1 MNKRK
6 IAALIASV
14 VIINFSAPSI
24 EVLADEVSKKVTAI
38 VESKSTKA
46 TISKFELLNNSN
58 IGSYDKVFKMDNS
71 NIESITN
78 NGGNYVNSTLD
89 KSLDGNFNTH
99 WETGKQNNSE
109 FTNEVVFK
117 LKEETTLNR
126 IVYAARQSSAKGK
139 GFAKELEIYG
149 SLTDDGDDFRLVCSG
164 EYAGSTGDTVGIKF
178 HNTQFKRIK
187 FKFTKANENWA
198 SASEFMFYKE
208 DKISD
213 KMKNLFTDAT
223 MSKVSAEFNSI
234 EKINALDEEAKS
246 HPLYS
251 NFKEDIEN
259 AKLIVENKNVNYI
272 DAKVSKFKDM
282 NSEEL
287 PKYDAIY
294 KVPESKIK
302 SITTNGGQYASEAIT
317 KAMDGDINTK
327 WHSGK
332 QNSEGFTN
340 EVIIE
345 LNELTKLN
353 RVVYTAPRR
362 SKRGFAEQFD
372 IYASRTTKG
381 DTFELVSSGS
391 SQVTQDSI
399 EIRFNPTEFRRVKFV
414 FKKGYEDWACAAE
427 FGLYTQD
434 KVAEKM
440 DRLFTDSTMGT
451 VSEEFNT
458 IEKIKVL
465 EEEAKNHPFYEDYK
479 EDIENA
485 ITILNSSEIVYTDA
499 KIKSFN
505 VDTETLKKYENMF
518 KVPFDKINKISNNG
532 GRYSDLVIENAIDG
546 DVNTRWHS
554 GKQNTDTFKNEVII
568 ELKEIMKLNRIL
580 FKASIGTYR
589 GFPEKFEIYAS
600 NTSKGDNFKLVSKGA
615 TSPTQ
620 DTLEFKFNEAEFKR
634 IKFVYAKGYE
644 DWATAS
650 EISLYKED
658 KLNDKVESL
667 FKDTLMTKVSDE
679 YNTIEKLDGLAE
691 EVKGHPLE
699 NELMTIINLAKK
711 VVNEPGKAESSVWEL
726 ESRGNSI
733 KESQKRK
740 IWNFQDWQPTG
751 YAAKSGEVISVYVDV
766 EDGKPTPQLVFK
778 QMDSQH
784 NGNVVIKLNKGRNVI
799 TVPEL
804 PTGELRPGTPKSGVF
819 YTSNPYTP
827 EEQGR
832 KPKIRIEGAIRYPH
846 YIKGV
851 HTDEEV
857 MKDLENYV
865 ELLKEDPSLP
875 DVFDVFSDKTLV
887 NVKATYALDWFKKN
901 NKLPSET
908 ADKSDEVIKETMKFW
923 GFDGSSEVNS
933 DFNFRYIT
941 MVKWLDNGG
950 FMNAGNGITGFNKAE
965 QGAVLDVNT
974 GWGLMH
980 EMGHNFDTNN
990 RSIGEVTNNILPLHF
1005 ERIKGET
1012 SRITKQNLWE
1022 KNILPKVALEDY
1034 SNNEYYPESDTTL
1047 LSHIAPLWQLQLY
1060 DETFWPKFE
1069 QEFRSKNIGGGNWD
1083 NKHNAWVKVAS
1094 DVLKLD
1100 LSEHF
1105 ARHGMDVWEE
1115 TKEYTSKYPKPSKK
1129 LWYAN
1134 DRMYLNKGG
1143 VFTDD
1148 VKYEANAKIVNNN
1161 EVVLNFSI
1169 DKENKN
1175 NVIGYE
1181 IFRDGETIG
1190 FTSTNSFTDRKA
1202 TLDKNHNYTVIAYD
1216 NELNAS
1222 KPYDLNLHAPT
1233 INVESNVILA
1243 LNESFNPLDYVKA
1256 YNYEGNDISNKIKIV
1271 KNDVNTSKKGSY
1283 DVTYEVTDEGDT
1295 KTKKL
1300 KVQVVSEYDYLS
1312 DFEWN
1317 FAETQWGTPR
1327 RNTNIKGRV
1336 NGEVKEF
1343 EKGFGIHANGKII
1356 YSLEGKEY
1364 DRFVAQVGV
1373 DVGIPAQNNS
1383 SITFNI
1389 IGDGKILA
1397 STLVLKHADN
1407 LVGIDVP
1414 VSGVKELVIEV
1425 TDSGNGNTSDHGII
1439 VNPKLT
1445 TNNAKPRITA
1455 KDKIYKT
1462 GDTVDFKEGIS
1473 ARDAEDGDLTSN
1485 IEIISNS
1492 YKEGKTGRFEVVYK
1506 VTDSDNNTVEK
1517 KAYITV
1523 YEDFSVVKSKYGQFD
1538 NLNEYNKQ
1546 FKIPIV
1552 SVTNNGGRYFNSFI
1566 EYAID
1571 NNRNTHWET
1580 GKPNSSSFKNEV
1592 IFNLGETT
1600 EISRMAFAARNGGK
1614 GFAKKFEIYV
1624 STEAEGDD
1632 FILAGKGQYNGNVND
1647 VVEFNI
1653 SKTNARRVK
1662 FKFIEANQDWA
1673 SIGEMAFYRE
1683 DTLADKVNNDLF
1695 TDSTKTE
1702 VSDKYNTL
1710 EKVQALREEVK
1721 NHPAAKLF
1729 EEDLKKAEEII
1740 IAKLPTLSLEK
1751 VSYVKLNSDF
1761 NVMLGVS
1768 ANDQEDG
1775 DITKKVTIDKGD
1787 FTVNKT
1793 GKYTITYKVTD
1804 SDGNEIA
1811 EKRTIIVYSDSRY
1824 ISDLD
1829 WESARTDYGQV
1840 RKDLASTGAKIKLS
1854 VNGEE
1859 KVFDKGIGTHA
1870 NAELVYNLEGEN
1882 YEYFES
1888 YVGVD
1893 RNIEKQNNSSI
1904 IFKVLADG
1912 KEVYNSGLMKWAD
1925 DAKLVRVPLKGVN
1938 ELKLVIDNGGNGNAY
1953 DHGDFADAKFLIT
1966 NAKPNLTIPESAST
1980 KVGQQIDLR
1989 QEYSAIDAED
1999 GDITSKVEVTGKV
2012 NFNKTG
2018 KYKMTYKVI
2027 DSDDNEVIKTR
2038 IISVVDMKDYRYLTD
2053 YDWKSANSGW
2063 KTVNK
2068 DKSVDNNKLTL
2079 TGEEGQAISYDRGI
2093 GTHATSTIV
2102 YDLSDKDYAYFS
2114 SYVGVDR
2121 EMHGSV
2127 GSISFEVYVD
2137 GEKKFDSGIM
2147 NSRDPQKYVEVDIN
2161 GAKELK
2167 LVVKDGGNGNGSD
2180 HATWGDAKLHFANDI
2195 KGNYEELESLVKE
2208 AKNYEKDMYTEE
2220 SFKVLEEALNKAEAM
2235 LEDKISNQ
2243 DEINSMIKELNKAIS
2258 NLENNVDLNEVI
2270 TIKDKYLKDVIK
2282 KELNLSSD
2290 NITIGDMYKLTK
2302 LSASNKWISSLEGL
2316 EHAKNLESLDISY
2329 NEIKD
2334 LSPLKNLKKLTNL
2347 NANLQIITEGMLYVK
2362 DNKIT
2367 LDYKV
2372 LNRNGEKLKPK
2383 EIVIKSN
2390 RSDEAMDLSLDE
2402 LVDEN
2407 GVISFDISNF
2417 DKYLHSI
2424 YLIYEDEKDNFLT
2437 QSLYMFDVR

>member
-38 VESKSTKA
+38 VETKSTKA

-78 NGGNYVNSTLD
+78 NGGNYFDSTLD

-99 WETGKQNNSE
+99 WETGRQNNSE

-164 EYAGSTGDTVGIKF
+164 EYAGSTGDTVEIKF
-178 HNTQFKRIK
+178 DNTRFKRIK

-208 DKISD
+208 DKLSD

-223 MSKVSAEFNSI
+223 MSKVSAEFNSL
-234 EKINALDEEAKS
+234 EKLNALDEEVKG

-251 NFKEDIEN
+251 DFKEYIEN
-259 AKLIVENKNVNYI
+259 AKLIVENKKVNYT
-272 DAKVSKFKDM
+272 DANVSKFKDM
-282 NSEEL
+282 NSEVL

-294 KVPESKIK
+294 KVPKSNVK
-302 SITTNGGQYASEAIT
+302 SITTNGGQYANEAIT

-332 QNSEGFTN
+332 QNSTSFTN

-353 RVVYTAPRR
+353 RVVYTAPRG

-391 SQVTQDSI
+391 SQATQDSI

-458 IEKIKVL
+458 IEKIKAL
-465 EEEAKNHPFYEDYK
+465 EEEAKKHPFYEDYK

-485 ITILNSSEIVYTDA
+485 ITILNSSEIIYTDA

-505 VDTETLKKYENMF
+505 VDAETLKKYENLF
-518 KVPFDKINKISNNG
+518 KVPSDKINKISNNG
-532 GRYSDLVIENAIDG
+532 GRYSNLVIENAIDG
-546 DVNTRWHS
+546 DINTRWHS

-568 ELKEIMKLNRIL
+568 ELKEIIKLNRII
-580 FKASIGTYR
+580 FKASLGTNR
-589 GFPEKFEIYAS
+589 GFPEKFEIYVS

-620 DTLEFKFNEAEFKR
+620 DTLEFKFNPTEFKR

-679 YNTIEKLDGLAE
+679 YNTIEKLDGLAK

-711 VVNEPGKAESSVWEL
+711 IVNEPGKAESSVWEL

-740 IWNFQDWQPTG
+740 VWNFQDWQPTG
-751 YAAKSGEVISVYVDV
+751 YAAKSGEVINVYVDV
-766 EDGKPTPQLVFK
+766 EYGKPTPQLVFK

-784 NGNVVIKLNKGRNVI
+784 NGQVVINLNKGRNVI

-804 PTGELRPGTPKSGVF
+804 PTEQLRPGTAKAGVF

-832 KPKIRIEGAIRYPH
+832 KPKIRIEGARTYPH

-851 HTDEEV
+851 NTDEEV
-857 MKDLENYV
+857 MKELENYV
-865 ELLKEDPSLP
+865 ELLNEDPSLP

-908 ADKSDEVIKETMKFW
+908 ANKSDEVIKETMKFW

-990 RSIGEVTNNILPLHF
+990 RSIVEVTNNILPLHF
-1005 ERIKGET
+1005 ERMAGVPSK
-1012 SRITKQNLWE
+1012 ITKQNLWE

-1034 SNNEYYPESDTTL
+1034 SNNEYYPENDTSL

-1069 QEFRSKNIGGGNWD
+1069 QEFRSKNIGGGSWE

-1148 VKYEANAKIVNNN
+1148 VKYEVNAKIVNNN

-1169 DKENKN
+1169 DEENKN

-1181 IFRDGETIG
+1181 IFRDGEAIG
-1190 FTSTNSFTDRKA
+1190 FTSTKSFTDRKA
-1202 TLDKNHNYTVIAYD
+1202 TLGKNHNYTVVAYD

-1222 KPYDLNLHAPT
+1222 KPYDLNLYTPT
-1233 INVESNVILA
+1233 INVEPNVILA

-1283 DVTYEVTDEGDT
+1283 DVTYQVTDKGDT

-1317 FAETQWGTPR
+1317 SAETQWGTPR

-1336 NGEVKEF
+1336 NGVVKEF
-1343 EKGFGIHANGKII
+1343 EKGFGIHANGKIV

-1373 DVGIPAQNNS
+1373 DATIAAQNNS
-1383 SITFNI
+1383 SIIFNI

-1397 STLVLKHADN
+1397 STSVLKHADN

-1425 TDSGNGNTSDHGII
+1425 TDSGNGNTSDHAVIA
-1439 VNPKLT
+1439 NPKLT

-1455 KDKIYKT
+1455 NDKVYKI
-1462 GDTVDFKEGIS
+1462 GETVNFKEGVS
-1473 ARDAEDGDLTSN
+1473 ARDAEDGDL
-1485 IEIISNS
+1485 
-1492 YKEGKTGRFEVVYK
+1492 
-1506 VTDSDNNTVEK
+1506 
-1517 KAYITV
+1517 
-1523 YEDFSVVKSKYGQFD
+1523 
-1538 NLNEYNKQ
+1538 
-1546 FKIPIV
+1546 
-1552 SVTNNGGRYFNSFI
+1552 
-1566 EYAID
+1566 
-1571 NNRNTHWET
+1571 
-1580 GKPNSSSFKNEV
+1580 
-1592 IFNLGETT
+1592 
-1600 EISRMAFAARNGGK
+1600 
-1614 GFAKKFEIYV
+1614 
-1624 STEAEGDD
+1624 
-1632 FILAGKGQYNGNVND
+1632 
-1647 VVEFNI
+1647 
-1653 SKTNARRVK
+1653 
-1662 FKFIEANQDWA
+1662 
-1673 SIGEMAFYRE
+1673 
-1683 DTLADKVNNDLF
+1683 
-1695 TDSTKTE
+1695 
-1702 VSDKYNTL
+1702 
-1710 EKVQALREEVK
+1710 
-1721 NHPAAKLF
+1721 
-1729 EEDLKKAEEII
+1729 
-1740 IAKLPTLSLEK
+1740 
-1751 VSYVKLNSDF
+1751 
-1761 NVMLGVS
+1761 
-1768 ANDQEDG
+1768 
-1775 DITKKVTIDKGD
+1775 
-1787 FTVNKT
+1787 
-1793 GKYTITYKVTD
+1793 
-1804 SDGNEIA
+1804 
-1811 EKRTIIVYSDSRY
+1811 
-1824 ISDLD
+1824 
-1829 WESARTDYGQV
+1829 
-1840 RKDLASTGAKIKLS
+1840 
-1854 VNGEE
+1854 
-1859 KVFDKGIGTHA
+1859 
-1870 NAELVYNLEGEN
+1870 
-1882 YEYFES
+1882 
-1888 YVGVD
+1888 
-1893 RNIEKQNNSSI
+1893 
-1904 IFKVLADG
+1904 
-1912 KEVYNSGLMKWAD
+1912 
-1925 DAKLVRVPLKGVN
+1925 
-1938 ELKLVIDNGGNGNAY
+1938 
-1953 DHGDFADAKFLIT
+1953 
-1966 NAKPNLTIPESAST
+1966 
-1980 KVGQQIDLR
+1980 
-1989 QEYSAIDAED
+1989 
-1999 GDITSKVEVTGKV
+1999 TSKVEVTGKV

-2018 KYKMTYKVI
+2018 KYPITYKVT
-2027 DSDDNEVIKTR
+2027 DSDGNEVIKTR

-2063 KTVNK
+2063 GNVNK

-2079 TGEEGQAISYDRGI
+2079 TDEEGQAISYDRGI

-2121 EMHGSV
+2121 EMYGSV

-2195 KGNYEELESLVKE
+2195 KGNYDELESLVKE
-2208 AKNYEKDMYTEE
+2208 AKNYEEDMYTEE

-2243 DEINSMIKELNKAIS
+2243 DEINSIIKELNKAIS
-2258 NLENNVDLNEVI
+2258 NLENSVDLNEVI
-2270 TIKDKYLKDVIK
+2270 TIKDKSLKDIIK

-2290 NITIGDMYKLTK
+2290 TITIGDMYKLTK
-2302 LSASNKWISSLEGL
+2302 LSCSNKWISSLEGL
-2316 EHAKNLESLDISY
+2316 EYAKNLESLDISY
-2329 NEIKD
+2329 NEVKD
-2334 LSPLKNLKKLTNL
+2334 LSPIKNLKKLTNL
-2347 NANLQIITEGMLYVK
+2347 NAKPQIITEGMLYAK

-2372 LNRNGEKLKPK
+2372 LNRSGEKLKPK
-2383 EIVIKSN
+2383 QIVIRSN
-2390 RSDEAMDLSLDE
+2390 RSDEAMDLSLDQ
-2402 LVDEN
+2402 LVDKN
-2407 GVISFDISNF
+2407 GIISFDISNF

-2424 YLIYEDEKDNFLT
+2424 YLVYEDEKDDFLT

>member
-38 VESKSTKA
+38 VETKSTKA

-78 NGGNYVNSTLD
+78 NGGNYFDSTLD

-99 WETGKQNNSE
+99 WETGRQNNSE

-164 EYAGSTGDTVGIKF
+164 EYAGSTGDTVEIKF
-178 HNTQFKRIK
+178 DNTRFKRIK

-208 DKISD
+208 DKLSD

-223 MSKVSAEFNSI
+223 MSKVSAEFNSL
-234 EKINALDEEAKS
+234 EKLNALDEEVKG

-251 NFKEDIEN
+251 DFKEYIEN
-259 AKLIVENKNVNYI
+259 AKLIVENKKVNYT
-272 DAKVSKFKDM
+272 DANVSKFKDM
-282 NSEEL
+282 NSEVL

-294 KVPESKIK
+294 KVPKSNVK
-302 SITTNGGQYASEAIT
+302 SITTNGGQYANEAIT

-332 QNSEGFTN
+332 QNSTSFTN

-353 RVVYTAPRR
+353 RVVYTAPRG

-391 SQVTQDSI
+391 SQATQDSI

-458 IEKIKVL
+458 IEKIKAL
-465 EEEAKNHPFYEDYK
+465 EEEAKKHPFYEDYK

-485 ITILNSSEIVYTDA
+485 ITILNSSEIIYTDA

-505 VDTETLKKYENMF
+505 VDAETLKKYENLF
-518 KVPFDKINKISNNG
+518 KVPSDKINKISNNG
-532 GRYSDLVIENAIDG
+532 GRYSNLVIENAIDG
-546 DVNTRWHS
+546 DINTRWHS

-568 ELKEIMKLNRIL
+568 ELKEIIKLNRII
-580 FKASIGTYR
+580 FKASLGTNR

-620 DTLEFKFNEAEFKR
+620 DTLEFKFNPTEFKR

-679 YNTIEKLDGLAE
+679 YNTIEKLDGLAK

-711 VVNEPGKAESSVWEL
+711 IVNEPGKAESSVWEL

-740 IWNFQDWQPTG
+740 VWNFQDWQPTG
-751 YAAKSGEVISVYVDV
+751 YAAKSGEVINVYVDV

-784 NGNVVIKLNKGRNVI
+784 NGQVVINLNKGRNVI

-804 PTGELRPGTPKSGVF
+804 PTEQLRPGTAKAGVF

-832 KPKIRIEGAIRYPH
+832 KPKIRIEGARTYPH

-851 HTDEEV
+851 NTDEEV
-857 MKDLENYV
+857 MKDLEKYV
-865 ELLKEDPSLP
+865 ELLNEDPSLP

-887 NVKATYALDWFKKN
+887 NVKATYALDWFKNN

-908 ADKSDEVIKETMKFW
+908 ANKSDEVIKETMKFW

-990 RSIGEVTNNILPLHF
+990 RSIVEVTNNILPLHF
-1005 ERIKGET
+1005 ERMAGVPSK
-1012 SRITKQNLWE
+1012 ITKQNLWE

-1034 SNNEYYPESDTTL
+1034 SNNEYYPENDTSL

-1069 QEFRSKNIGGGNWD
+1069 QEFRSKNIGGGSWE

-1148 VKYEANAKIVNNN
+1148 VKYEVNAKIVNNN

-1169 DKENKN
+1169 DEENKN

-1181 IFRDGETIG
+1181 IFRDGEAIG

-1202 TLDKNHNYTVIAYD
+1202 TLGKNHNYTVVAYD
-1216 NELNAS
+1216 NKLNAS
-1222 KPYDLNLHAPT
+1222 KPYDLNLYTPT
-1233 INVESNVILA
+1233 INVEPNVILA

-1256 YNYEGNDISNKIKIV
+1256 YNYEGTDISNKIKIV

-1283 DVTYEVTDEGDT
+1283 DVTYQVTDKGDT

-1317 FAETQWGTPR
+1317 SAETQWGTPR

-1336 NGEVKEF
+1336 NGVVKEF
-1343 EKGFGIHANGKII
+1343 EKGFGIHANGKIV

-1373 DVGIPAQNNS
+1373 DATIAAQNNS
-1383 SITFNI
+1383 SIIFNI

-1397 STLVLKHADN
+1397 STSVLKHADN

-1425 TDSGNGNTSDHGII
+1425 TDSGNGNTSDHAVIA
-1439 VNPKLT
+1439 NPKLT

-1455 KDKIYKT
+1455 NDKVYKI
-1462 GDTVDFKEGIS
+1462 GETVNFKEGVS
-1473 ARDAEDGDLTSN
+1473 ARDAEDGDL
-1485 IEIISNS
+1485 
-1492 YKEGKTGRFEVVYK
+1492 
-1506 VTDSDNNTVEK
+1506 
-1517 KAYITV
+1517 
-1523 YEDFSVVKSKYGQFD
+1523 
-1538 NLNEYNKQ
+1538 
-1546 FKIPIV
+1546 
-1552 SVTNNGGRYFNSFI
+1552 
-1566 EYAID
+1566 
-1571 NNRNTHWET
+1571 
-1580 GKPNSSSFKNEV
+1580 
-1592 IFNLGETT
+1592 
-1600 EISRMAFAARNGGK
+1600 
-1614 GFAKKFEIYV
+1614 
-1624 STEAEGDD
+1624 
-1632 FILAGKGQYNGNVND
+1632 
-1647 VVEFNI
+1647 
-1653 SKTNARRVK
+1653 
-1662 FKFIEANQDWA
+1662 
-1673 SIGEMAFYRE
+1673 
-1683 DTLADKVNNDLF
+1683 
-1695 TDSTKTE
+1695 
-1702 VSDKYNTL
+1702 
-1710 EKVQALREEVK
+1710 
-1721 NHPAAKLF
+1721 
-1729 EEDLKKAEEII
+1729 
-1740 IAKLPTLSLEK
+1740 
-1751 VSYVKLNSDF
+1751 
-1761 NVMLGVS
+1761 
-1768 ANDQEDG
+1768 
-1775 DITKKVTIDKGD
+1775 
-1787 FTVNKT
+1787 
-1793 GKYTITYKVTD
+1793 
-1804 SDGNEIA
+1804 
-1811 EKRTIIVYSDSRY
+1811 
-1824 ISDLD
+1824 
-1829 WESARTDYGQV
+1829 
-1840 RKDLASTGAKIKLS
+1840 
-1854 VNGEE
+1854 
-1859 KVFDKGIGTHA
+1859 
-1870 NAELVYNLEGEN
+1870 
-1882 YEYFES
+1882 
-1888 YVGVD
+1888 
-1893 RNIEKQNNSSI
+1893 
-1904 IFKVLADG
+1904 
-1912 KEVYNSGLMKWAD
+1912 
-1925 DAKLVRVPLKGVN
+1925 
-1938 ELKLVIDNGGNGNAY
+1938 
-1953 DHGDFADAKFLIT
+1953 
-1966 NAKPNLTIPESAST
+1966 
-1980 KVGQQIDLR
+1980 
-1989 QEYSAIDAED
+1989 
-1999 GDITSKVEVTGKV
+1999 TSKVEVTGKV

-2018 KYKMTYKVI
+2018 KYPITYKVT
-2027 DSDDNEVIKTR
+2027 DSDGNEVIKTR
-2038 IISVVDMKDYRYLTD
+2038 IISVVDMRDYRYLTD

-2063 KTVNK
+2063 GNVNK

-2079 TGEEGQAISYDRGI
+2079 TDEEGQAISYDRGI

-2121 EMHGSV
+2121 EMYGSV

-2147 NSRDPQKYVEVDIN
+2147 NSRDPKKYVEVDIN

-2195 KGNYEELESLVKE
+2195 KGNYDELESLVKE

-2243 DEINSMIKELNKAIS
+2243 DEINSIIKELNKAIS
-2258 NLENNVDLNEVI
+2258 NLENSVDLNEVI
-2270 TIKDKYLKDVIK
+2270 TIKDKSLKDIIK

-2290 NITIGDMYKLTK
+2290 TITIGDMYKLTK
-2302 LSASNKWISSLEGL
+2302 LSCSNKWISSLEGL
-2316 EHAKNLESLDISY
+2316 EYAKNLESLDISY
-2329 NEIKD
+2329 NEVKD
-2334 LSPLKNLKKLTNL
+2334 LSPIKNLKKLTNL
-2347 NANLQIITEGMLYVK
+2347 NAKPQIITEGMLYAK

-2372 LNRNGEKLKPK
+2372 LNRSGEKLKPK
-2383 EIVIKSN
+2383 QIVIRSN
-2390 RSDEAMDLSLDE
+2390 RSDEAMDLSLDQ
-2402 LVDEN
+2402 LVDKN
-2407 GVISFDISNF
+2407 GIISFDISNF

-2424 YLIYEDEKDNFLT
+2424 YLVYEDEKDDFLT

>member
-14 VIINFSAPSI
+14 LIINFSAPSV

-38 VESKSTKA
+38 VETKSTKA

-78 NGGNYVNSTLD
+78 NGGNYFDSTLD

-99 WETGKQNNSE
+99 WETGNPNNSE

-117 LKEETTLNR
+117 LKKETTLNR

-164 EYAGSTGDTVGIKF
+164 EYAGSTGDTVEIKF
-178 HNTQFKRIK
+178 DNTKFKRIK

-208 DKISD
+208 DKVSD

-223 MSKVSAEFNSI
+223 MSKVSAEFNSV

-251 NFKEDIEN
+251 DFKEYIEN
-259 AKLIVENKNVNYI
+259 AKLIVENKKINYT
-272 DAKVSKFKDM
+272 DANVSKFKDM
-282 NSEEL
+282 NSEVL

-294 KVPESKIK
+294 KVPASKVK
-302 SITTNGGQYASEAIT
+302 SITTNGGQYASKAIT

-332 QNSEGFTN
+332 QNSTSFTN

-353 RVVYTAPRR
+353 RVVYTAPRG

-391 SQVTQDSI
+391 SKVTQDSI

-440 DRLFTDSTMGT
+440 NRLFTDSTMGT

-458 IEKIKVL
+458 IEKIKAL

-485 ITILNSSEIVYTDA
+485 ITILNSSEIIYTDA

-505 VDTETLKKYENMF
+505 VYTETLKKYESLF
-518 KVPFDKINKISNNG
+518 KVPSDKINKISNNG
-532 GRYSDLVIENAIDG
+532 GRYSNLVIENAIDG
-546 DVNTRWHS
+546 DINTRWHS

-568 ELKEIMKLNRIL
+568 ELKETMKLNRIL
-580 FKASIGTYR
+580 FKASIGTNR

-620 DTLEFKFNEAEFKR
+620 DTLEFKFNPTEFKR

-711 VVNEPGKAESSVWEL
+711 IVNEPGKAEASVWEL

-740 IWNFQDWQPTG
+740 VWNFQDWQPTG
-751 YAAKSGEVISVYVDV
+751 YAAKSGEVINVYVDV

-784 NGNVVIKLNKGRNVI
+784 NGQVVINLNKGRNVI

-804 PTGELRPGTPKSGVF
+804 PTEQLRPGTAKAGVF

-832 KPKIRIEGAIRYPH
+832 KPKIRIEGARTYPH

-857 MKDLENYV
+857 MKNLEKYV
-865 ELLKEDPSLP
+865 ELLNEDPSLP

-908 ADKSDEVIKETMKFW
+908 ANKSDEVIKETMKFW

-1005 ERIKGET
+1005 ERLKGEA
-1012 SRITKQNLWE
+1012 SKITKQNLWE

-1148 VKYEANAKIVNNN
+1148 VKYEANAKIVNDN

-1169 DKENKN
+1169 DEANKN

-1181 IFRDGETIG
+1181 IFRDGEAIG

-1202 TLDKNHNYTVIAYD
+1202 ATGKNHNYTVVAYD

-1283 DVTYEVTDEGDT
+1283 DVTYQVTDEGDT

-1317 FAETQWGTPR
+1317 SAETQWGTPR

-1336 NGEVKEF
+1336 NEEVKEF

-1373 DVGIPAQNNS
+1373 DAGIAAQNNS

-1389 IGDGKILA
+1389 IGDGKTLA
-1397 STLVLKHADN
+1397 STSVLKHADN

-1425 TDSGNGNTSDHGII
+1425 TDSGNGNTSDHAVIA
-1439 VNPKLT
+1439 NPKLT

-1455 KDKIYKT
+1455 NDKVYKI
-1462 GDTVDFKEGIS
+1462 GDTVDFKEGVS
-1473 ARDAEDGDLTSN
+1473 AR
-1485 IEIISNS
+1485 
-1492 YKEGKTGRFEVVYK
+1492 
-1506 VTDSDNNTVEK
+1506 
-1517 KAYITV
+1517 
-1523 YEDFSVVKSKYGQFD
+1523 
-1538 NLNEYNKQ
+1538 
-1546 FKIPIV
+1546 
-1552 SVTNNGGRYFNSFI
+1552 
-1566 EYAID
+1566 
-1571 NNRNTHWET
+1571 
-1580 GKPNSSSFKNEV
+1580 
-1592 IFNLGETT
+1592 
-1600 EISRMAFAARNGGK
+1600 
-1614 GFAKKFEIYV
+1614 
-1624 STEAEGDD
+1624 
-1632 FILAGKGQYNGNVND
+1632 
-1647 VVEFNI
+1647 
-1653 SKTNARRVK
+1653 
-1662 FKFIEANQDWA
+1662 
-1673 SIGEMAFYRE
+1673 
-1683 DTLADKVNNDLF
+1683 
-1695 TDSTKTE
+1695 
-1702 VSDKYNTL
+1702 
-1710 EKVQALREEVK
+1710 
-1721 NHPAAKLF
+1721 
-1729 EEDLKKAEEII
+1729 
-1740 IAKLPTLSLEK
+1740 
-1751 VSYVKLNSDF
+1751 
-1761 NVMLGVS
+1761 
-1768 ANDQEDG
+1768 
-1775 DITKKVTIDKGD
+1775 
-1787 FTVNKT
+1787 
-1793 GKYTITYKVTD
+1793 
-1804 SDGNEIA
+1804 
-1811 EKRTIIVYSDSRY
+1811 
-1824 ISDLD
+1824 
-1829 WESARTDYGQV
+1829 
-1840 RKDLASTGAKIKLS
+1840 
-1854 VNGEE
+1854 
-1859 KVFDKGIGTHA
+1859 
-1870 NAELVYNLEGEN
+1870 
-1882 YEYFES
+1882 
-1888 YVGVD
+1888 
-1893 RNIEKQNNSSI
+1893 
-1904 IFKVLADG
+1904 
-1912 KEVYNSGLMKWAD
+1912 
-1925 DAKLVRVPLKGVN
+1925 
-1938 ELKLVIDNGGNGNAY
+1938 
-1953 DHGDFADAKFLIT
+1953 
-1966 NAKPNLTIPESAST
+1966 
-1980 KVGQQIDLR
+1980 
-1989 QEYSAIDAED
+1989 DAED

-2018 KYKMTYKVI
+2018 KYKITYKVI
-2027 DSDDNEVIKTR
+2027 DSDGNEVIKTR
-2038 IISVVDMKDYRYLTD
+2038 IISVVDMKDYRYLTE

-2079 TGEEGQAISYDRGI
+2079 TDEEGQAISYDRGI
-2093 GTHATSTIV
+2093 GTHATSTII
-2102 YDLSDKDYAYFS
+2102 YDLSDKDYEYFS

-2121 EMHGSV
+2121 EMYGSV

-2208 AKNYEKDMYTEE
+2208 AKNYEKDKYTEE
-2220 SFKVLEEALNKAEAM
+2220 SFKVLEEALNKAEVM

-2302 LSASNKWISSLEGL
+2302 LSCSNKWISSLEGL
-2316 EHAKNLESLDISY
+2316 EYAKNLESLDISY

-2347 NANLQIITEGMLYVK
+2347 NANLQIITEGMLYAK

-2383 EIVIKSN
+2383 QIVIKSN
-2390 RSDEAMDLSLDE
+2390 RSDEAMDLSLDQ

-2424 YLIYEDEKDNFLT
+2424 YLVYEDEKDNFLT
-2437 QSLYMFDVR
+2437 QSLYMFDAR

>member
-38 VESKSTKA
+38 VETKSTKA

-78 NGGNYVNSTLD
+78 NGGNYFDSTLD

-99 WETGKQNNSE
+99 WETGRQNNSE

-164 EYAGSTGDTVGIKF
+164 EYAGSTGDTVEIKF
-178 HNTQFKRIK
+178 DNTRFKRIK

-208 DKISD
+208 DKLSD

-223 MSKVSAEFNSI
+223 MSKVSAEFNSL
-234 EKINALDEEAKS
+234 EKLNALDEEVKG

-251 NFKEDIEN
+251 DFKEYIEN
-259 AKLIVENKNVNYI
+259 AKLIVENKKVNYT
-272 DAKVSKFKDM
+272 DANVSKFKDM
-282 NSEEL
+282 NSEVL

-294 KVPESKIK
+294 KVPKSNVK
-302 SITTNGGQYASEAIT
+302 SITTNGGQYANEAIT

-332 QNSEGFTN
+332 QNSTSFTN

-353 RVVYTAPRR
+353 RVVYTAPRG

-391 SQVTQDSI
+391 SQATQDSI

-458 IEKIKVL
+458 IEKIKAL
-465 EEEAKNHPFYEDYK
+465 EEEAKKHPFYEDYK

-485 ITILNSSEIVYTDA
+485 ITILNSSEIIYTDA

-505 VDTETLKKYENMF
+505 VDAETLKKYENLF
-518 KVPFDKINKISNNG
+518 KVPSDKINKISNNG
-532 GRYSDLVIENAIDG
+532 GRYSNLVIENAIDG
-546 DVNTRWHS
+546 DINTRWHS

-568 ELKEIMKLNRIL
+568 ELKEIIKLNRII
-580 FKASIGTYR
+580 FKASLGTNR

-620 DTLEFKFNEAEFKR
+620 DTLEFKFNPTEFKR

-679 YNTIEKLDGLAE
+679 YNTIEKLDGLAK

-711 VVNEPGKAESSVWEL
+711 IVNEPGKAESSVWEL

-740 IWNFQDWQPTG
+740 VWNFQDWQPTG
-751 YAAKSGEVISVYVDV
+751 YAAKSGEVINVYVDV

-784 NGNVVIKLNKGRNVI
+784 NGQVVINLNKGRNVI

-804 PTGELRPGTPKSGVF
+804 PTEQLRPGTAKAGVF

-832 KPKIRIEGAIRYPH
+832 KPKIRIEGARSYPH

-851 HTDEEV
+851 NTDEEV
-857 MKDLENYV
+857 MKDLEKYV
-865 ELLKEDPSLP
+865 ELLNEDPSLP

-908 ADKSDEVIKETMKFW
+908 ANKSDEVIKETMKFW

-990 RSIGEVTNNILPLHF
+990 RSIVEVTNNILPLHF
-1005 ERIKGET
+1005 ERMAGVPSK
-1012 SRITKQNLWE
+1012 ITKQNLWE

-1034 SNNEYYPESDTTL
+1034 SNNEYYPENDTSL

-1069 QEFRSKNIGGGNWD
+1069 QEFRSKNIGGGSWE

-1148 VKYEANAKIVNNN
+1148 VKYEVNAKIVNNN

-1169 DKENKN
+1169 DEENKN

-1181 IFRDGETIG
+1181 IFRDGEAIG

-1202 TLDKNHNYTVIAYD
+1202 TLGKNHNYTVVAYD
-1216 NELNAS
+1216 NKLNAS
-1222 KPYDLNLHAPT
+1222 KPYDLNLYTPT
-1233 INVESNVILA
+1233 INVEPNVILA

-1256 YNYEGNDISNKIKIV
+1256 YNYEGTDISNKIKIV

-1283 DVTYEVTDEGDT
+1283 DVTYQVTDKGE
-1295 KTKKL
+1295 L

-1317 FAETQWGTPR
+1317 SAETQWGTPR

-1336 NGEVKEF
+1336 NGVVKEF
-1343 EKGFGIHANGKII
+1343 EKGFGIHANGKIV

-1373 DVGIPAQNNS
+1373 DATIAAQNNS
-1383 SITFNI
+1383 SIIFNI

-1397 STLVLKHADN
+1397 STSVLKHADN

-1425 TDSGNGNTSDHGII
+1425 TDSGNGNTSDHAVIA
-1439 VNPKLT
+1439 NPKLT

-1455 KDKIYKT
+1455 NDKVYKI
-1462 GDTVDFKEGIS
+1462 GETVNFKEGVS
-1473 ARDAEDGDLTSN
+1473 ARDAEDGDL
-1485 IEIISNS
+1485 
-1492 YKEGKTGRFEVVYK
+1492 
-1506 VTDSDNNTVEK
+1506 
-1517 KAYITV
+1517 
-1523 YEDFSVVKSKYGQFD
+1523 
-1538 NLNEYNKQ
+1538 
-1546 FKIPIV
+1546 
-1552 SVTNNGGRYFNSFI
+1552 
-1566 EYAID
+1566 
-1571 NNRNTHWET
+1571 
-1580 GKPNSSSFKNEV
+1580 
-1592 IFNLGETT
+1592 
-1600 EISRMAFAARNGGK
+1600 
-1614 GFAKKFEIYV
+1614 
-1624 STEAEGDD
+1624 
-1632 FILAGKGQYNGNVND
+1632 
-1647 VVEFNI
+1647 
-1653 SKTNARRVK
+1653 
-1662 FKFIEANQDWA
+1662 
-1673 SIGEMAFYRE
+1673 
-1683 DTLADKVNNDLF
+1683 
-1695 TDSTKTE
+1695 
-1702 VSDKYNTL
+1702 
-1710 EKVQALREEVK
+1710 
-1721 NHPAAKLF
+1721 
-1729 EEDLKKAEEII
+1729 
-1740 IAKLPTLSLEK
+1740 
-1751 VSYVKLNSDF
+1751 
-1761 NVMLGVS
+1761 
-1768 ANDQEDG
+1768 
-1775 DITKKVTIDKGD
+1775 
-1787 FTVNKT
+1787 
-1793 GKYTITYKVTD
+1793 
-1804 SDGNEIA
+1804 
-1811 EKRTIIVYSDSRY
+1811 
-1824 ISDLD
+1824 
-1829 WESARTDYGQV
+1829 
-1840 RKDLASTGAKIKLS
+1840 
-1854 VNGEE
+1854 
-1859 KVFDKGIGTHA
+1859 
-1870 NAELVYNLEGEN
+1870 
-1882 YEYFES
+1882 
-1888 YVGVD
+1888 
-1893 RNIEKQNNSSI
+1893 
-1904 IFKVLADG
+1904 
-1912 KEVYNSGLMKWAD
+1912 
-1925 DAKLVRVPLKGVN
+1925 
-1938 ELKLVIDNGGNGNAY
+1938 
-1953 DHGDFADAKFLIT
+1953 
-1966 NAKPNLTIPESAST
+1966 
-1980 KVGQQIDLR
+1980 
-1989 QEYSAIDAED
+1989 
-1999 GDITSKVEVTGKV
+1999 TSKVEVTGKV

-2018 KYKMTYKVI
+2018 KYPITYKVT
-2027 DSDDNEVIKTR
+2027 DSDGNEVIKTR
-2038 IISVVDMKDYRYLTD
+2038 IISVVDMRDYRYLTD

-2063 KTVNK
+2063 GNVNK

-2079 TGEEGQAISYDRGI
+2079 TDEEGQAISYDRGI

-2121 EMHGSV
+2121 EMYGSV

-2147 NSRDPQKYVEVDIN
+2147 NSRDPKKYVEVDIN

-2195 KGNYEELESLVKE
+2195 KGNYDELESLVKE

-2243 DEINSMIKELNKAIS
+2243 DEINSIIKELNKAIS
-2258 NLENNVDLNEVI
+2258 NLENSVDLNEVI
-2270 TIKDKYLKDVIK
+2270 TIKDKSLKDIIK

-2290 NITIGDMYKLTK
+2290 TITIGDMYKLTK
-2302 LSASNKWISSLEGL
+2302 LSCSNKWISSLEGL
-2316 EHAKNLESLDISY
+2316 EYAKNLESLDISY
-2329 NEIKD
+2329 NEVKD
-2334 LSPLKNLKKLTNL
+2334 LSPIKNLKKLTNL
-2347 NANLQIITEGMLYVK
+2347 NAKPQIITEGMLYAK

-2372 LNRNGEKLKPK
+2372 LNRSGEKLKPK
-2383 EIVIKSN
+2383 QIVIRSN
-2390 RSDEAMDLSLDE
+2390 RSDEAMDLSLDQ
-2402 LVDEN
+2402 LVDKN
-2407 GVISFDISNF
+2407 GIISFDISNF

-2424 YLIYEDEKDNFLT
+2424 YLVYEDEKDDFLT

>member
-38 VESKSTKA
+38 VETKSTKA

-71 NIESITN
+71 NIESIAN
-78 NGGNYVNSTLD
+78 NGGNYFDSTLD
-89 KSLDGNFNTH
+89 KSLDGSFNTH
-99 WETGKQNNSE
+99 WETGNPNNSE

-117 LKEETTLNR
+117 LKEEATLNR

-164 EYAGSTGDTVGIKF
+164 EYAGSTGDTVEIKF
-178 HNTQFKRIK
+178 DNTRFKRIK

-208 DKISD
+208 DKLSD

-223 MSKVSAEFNSI
+223 MSKVSAEFNSL
-234 EKINALDEEAKS
+234 EKLNALDEEVKG

-251 NFKEDIEN
+251 DFKEYIEN
-259 AKLIVENKNVNYI
+259 AKLIVENKKVNYT
-272 DAKVSKFKDM
+272 DANVSKFKDM
-282 NSEEL
+282 NSEVL

-294 KVPESKIK
+294 KVPKSNVK
-302 SITTNGGQYASEAIT
+302 SITTNGGQYANEAIT

-332 QNSEGFTN
+332 QNSTSFTN

-353 RVVYTAPRR
+353 RVVYTAPRG

-458 IEKIKVL
+458 IEKIKAL

-485 ITILNSSEIVYTDA
+485 ITILNSSEIIYTDA

-505 VDTETLKKYENMF
+505 VDTETLKKYENLF
-518 KVPFDKINKISNNG
+518 KVPSDKINKISNNG
-532 GRYSDLVIENAIDG
+532 GRYSNLVIENAIDG
-546 DVNTRWHS
+546 DINTRWHS

-568 ELKEIMKLNRIL
+568 ELKEIIKLNRII
-580 FKASIGTYR
+580 FKASLGTNR

-615 TSPTQ
+615 TSATQ
-620 DTLEFKFNEAEFKR
+620 DTLEFKFNPTEFKR
-634 IKFVYAKGYE
+634 VKFVYAKGYE

-679 YNTIEKLDGLAE
+679 YNTIEKLDDLAK

-699 NELMTIINLAKK
+699 SELMTIINLAKK
-711 VVNEPGKAESSVWEL
+711 IVNEPGKAESSVWEL

-733 KESQKRK
+733 KGSQKRK
-740 IWNFQDWQPTG
+740 VWNFQDWQPTG
-751 YAAKSGEVISVYVDV
+751 YAAKSGEVINVYVDV

-784 NGNVVIKLNKGRNVI
+784 NGQVVINLNKGRNVI

-804 PTGELRPGTPKSGVF
+804 PTEQLRPGTAKAGVF

-832 KPKIRIEGAIRYPH
+832 KPKIRIEGARTYPH

-851 HTDEEV
+851 NTDEEV
-857 MKDLENYV
+857 MKDLEKYV
-865 ELLKEDPSLP
+865 ELLNEDPSLP

-908 ADKSDEVIKETMKFW
+908 ANKSDEVIKETMKFW

-965 QGAVLDVNT
+965 QGGALDVNT
-974 GWGLMH
+974 GWGFMH

-1005 ERIKGET
+1005 ERLKGEA
-1012 SRITKQNLWE
+1012 SKITKQNLWE

-1034 SNNEYYPESDTTL
+1034 SNNEYYPENDTSL

-1069 QEFRSKNIGGGNWD
+1069 QEFRRKNIGGGSWE

-1143 VFTDD
+1143 VFTDY
-1148 VKYEANAKIVNNN
+1148 VKYEANAKIVNDN
-1161 EVVLNFSI
+1161 EVVLDFSI
-1169 DKENKN
+1169 DESNKN

-1181 IFRDGETIG
+1181 IFRDGEAIG

-1202 TLDKNHNYTVIAYD
+1202 TLGKNHNYTVIAYD
-1216 NELNAS
+1216 NKLNAS

-1233 INVESNVILA
+1233 INVEPNVILA

-1283 DVTYEVTDEGDT
+1283 DVTYQVTDKGDT

-1300 KVQVVSEYDYLS
+1300 EVQVVSEYDYLS

-1317 FAETQWGTPR
+1317 SAETQWGTPR

-1336 NGEVKEF
+1336 NGVVKEF
-1343 EKGFGIHANGKII
+1343 EKGFGIHANGKIV

-1364 DRFVAQVGV
+1364 DRFVVQVGV
-1373 DVGIPAQNNS
+1373 DATIAAQNNS

-1389 IGDGKILA
+1389 IGDGKTLA
-1397 STLVLKHADN
+1397 STSVLKHADN

-1425 TDSGNGNTSDHGII
+1425 TDSGNGNTSDHAVIA
-1439 VNPKLT
+1439 NAKLT

-1455 KDKIYKT
+1455 NDKVYKI
-1462 GDTVDFKEGIS
+1462 GDTVDFKEGVS
-1473 ARDAEDGDLTSN
+1473 AKDAEDGDL
-1485 IEIISNS
+1485 
-1492 YKEGKTGRFEVVYK
+1492 
-1506 VTDSDNNTVEK
+1506 
-1517 KAYITV
+1517 
-1523 YEDFSVVKSKYGQFD
+1523 
-1538 NLNEYNKQ
+1538 
-1546 FKIPIV
+1546 
-1552 SVTNNGGRYFNSFI
+1552 
-1566 EYAID
+1566 
-1571 NNRNTHWET
+1571 
-1580 GKPNSSSFKNEV
+1580 
-1592 IFNLGETT
+1592 
-1600 EISRMAFAARNGGK
+1600 
-1614 GFAKKFEIYV
+1614 
-1624 STEAEGDD
+1624 
-1632 FILAGKGQYNGNVND
+1632 
-1647 VVEFNI
+1647 
-1653 SKTNARRVK
+1653 
-1662 FKFIEANQDWA
+1662 
-1673 SIGEMAFYRE
+1673 
-1683 DTLADKVNNDLF
+1683 
-1695 TDSTKTE
+1695 
-1702 VSDKYNTL
+1702 
-1710 EKVQALREEVK
+1710 
-1721 NHPAAKLF
+1721 
-1729 EEDLKKAEEII
+1729 
-1740 IAKLPTLSLEK
+1740 
-1751 VSYVKLNSDF
+1751 
-1761 NVMLGVS
+1761 
-1768 ANDQEDG
+1768 
-1775 DITKKVTIDKGD
+1775 
-1787 FTVNKT
+1787 
-1793 GKYTITYKVTD
+1793 
-1804 SDGNEIA
+1804 
-1811 EKRTIIVYSDSRY
+1811 
-1824 ISDLD
+1824 
-1829 WESARTDYGQV
+1829 
-1840 RKDLASTGAKIKLS
+1840 
-1854 VNGEE
+1854 
-1859 KVFDKGIGTHA
+1859 
-1870 NAELVYNLEGEN
+1870 
-1882 YEYFES
+1882 
-1888 YVGVD
+1888 
-1893 RNIEKQNNSSI
+1893 
-1904 IFKVLADG
+1904 
-1912 KEVYNSGLMKWAD
+1912 
-1925 DAKLVRVPLKGVN
+1925 
-1938 ELKLVIDNGGNGNAY
+1938 
-1953 DHGDFADAKFLIT
+1953 
-1966 NAKPNLTIPESAST
+1966 
-1980 KVGQQIDLR
+1980 
-1989 QEYSAIDAED
+1989 
-1999 GDITSKVEVTGKV
+1999 TSKVEVTGKV

-2018 KYKMTYKVI
+2018 KYPITYKVT
-2027 DSDDNEVIKTR
+2027 DSDGNEVIKTR

-2079 TGEEGQAISYDRGI
+2079 TDEEGQAISYDRGI

-2121 EMHGSV
+2121 EMYGSV

-2147 NSRDPQKYVEVDIN
+2147 NSRDPKKYVEVDIN

-2258 NLENNVDLNEVI
+2258 NLENSVDLNEVI
-2270 TIKDKYLKDVIK
+2270 TIKDKSLKDIIK

-2302 LSASNKWISSLEGL
+2302 LSCSNKWISSLEGL
-2316 EHAKNLESLDISY
+2316 EYAKNLESLDISY
-2329 NEIKD
+2329 NEVKD
-2334 LSPLKNLKKLTNL
+2334 LSPIKNLKKLTNL
-2347 NANLQIITEGMLYVK
+2347 NAKPQIITEGMLYAK
-2362 DNKIT
+2362 DNRIT

-2372 LNRNGEKLKPK
+2372 LNRSGEKLKPK
-2383 EIVIKSN
+2383 EIVIRSN
-2390 RSDEAMDLSLDE
+2390 RSDDAINLSLDQ

-2417 DKYLHSI
+2417 DKYVHSI
-2424 YLIYEDEKDNFLT
+2424 YLVYEDEKDNFLT

>member
-38 VESKSTKA
+38 VETKSTKA

-78 NGGNYVNSTLD
+78 NGGNYFDSTLD

-99 WETGKQNNSE
+99 WETGRQNNSE

-164 EYAGSTGDTVGIKF
+164 EYAGSTGDTVEIKF
-178 HNTQFKRIK
+178 DNTRFKRIK

-208 DKISD
+208 DKLSD

-223 MSKVSAEFNSI
+223 MSKVSAEFNSL
-234 EKINALDEEAKS
+234 EKLNALDEEVKG

-251 NFKEDIEN
+251 DFKEYIEN
-259 AKLIVENKNVNYI
+259 AKLIVENKKVNYT
-272 DAKVSKFKDM
+272 DANVSKFKDM
-282 NSEEL
+282 NSEVL

-294 KVPESKIK
+294 KVPKSNVK
-302 SITTNGGQYASEAIT
+302 SITTNGGQYANEAIT

-332 QNSEGFTN
+332 QNSTSFTN

-353 RVVYTAPRR
+353 RVVYTAPRG

-391 SQVTQDSI
+391 SQATQDSI

-458 IEKIKVL
+458 IEKIKAL
-465 EEEAKNHPFYEDYK
+465 EEEAKKHPFYEDYK

-485 ITILNSSEIVYTDA
+485 ITILNSSEIIYTDA

-505 VDTETLKKYENMF
+505 VDAETLKKYENLF
-518 KVPFDKINKISNNG
+518 KVPSDKINKISNNG
-532 GRYSDLVIENAIDG
+532 GRYSNLVIENAIDG
-546 DVNTRWHS
+546 DINTRWHS

-568 ELKEIMKLNRIL
+568 ELKEIIKLNRII
-580 FKASIGTYR
+580 FKASLGTNR

-620 DTLEFKFNEAEFKR
+620 DTLEFKFNPTEFKR

-679 YNTIEKLDGLAE
+679 YNTIEKLDGLAK

-711 VVNEPGKAESSVWEL
+711 IVNEPGKAESSVWEL

-740 IWNFQDWQPTG
+740 VWNFQDWQPTG
-751 YAAKSGEVISVYVDV
+751 YAAKSGEVINVYVDV

-784 NGNVVIKLNKGRNVI
+784 NGQVVINLNKGRNVI

-804 PTGELRPGTPKSGVF
+804 PTEQLRPGTAKAGVF

-832 KPKIRIEGAIRYPH
+832 KPKIRIEGARTYPH

-851 HTDEEV
+851 NTDEEV
-857 MKDLENYV
+857 MKDLEKYV
-865 ELLKEDPSLP
+865 ELLNEDPSLP

-908 ADKSDEVIKETMKFW
+908 ANKSDEVIKETMKFW

-990 RSIGEVTNNILPLHF
+990 RSIVEVTNNILPLHF
-1005 ERIKGET
+1005 ERMAGVPSK
-1012 SRITKQNLWE
+1012 ITKQNLWE

-1069 QEFRSKNIGGGNWD
+1069 QEFRSKNIGGGSWE

-1148 VKYEANAKIVNNN
+1148 VKYEANTKIVNDN

-1169 DKENKN
+1169 DEENKN

-1181 IFRDGETIG
+1181 IFRDGEAIG

-1202 TLDKNHNYTVIAYD
+1202 TLGKNHNYTVVAYD

-1222 KPYDLNLHAPT
+1222 KPYDLNLYTPT
-1233 INVESNVILA
+1233 INVEPNVILA

-1283 DVTYEVTDEGDT
+1283 DVTYQVTDKGDT

-1317 FAETQWGTPR
+1317 SAETQWGTPR

-1336 NGEVKEF
+1336 NGVVKEF
-1343 EKGFGIHANGKII
+1343 EKGFGIHANGNIV

-1373 DVGIPAQNNS
+1373 DATIAAQNNS

-1397 STLVLKHADN
+1397 STSVLKHADN

-1425 TDSGNGNTSDHGII
+1425 TDSGNGNTSDHAVIA
-1439 VNPKLT
+1439 NPKLT

-1455 KDKIYKT
+1455 NDKVYKI
-1462 GDTVDFKEGIS
+1462 GETVNFKEGVS
-1473 ARDAEDGDLTSN
+1473 ARDAEDGDL
-1485 IEIISNS
+1485 
-1492 YKEGKTGRFEVVYK
+1492 
-1506 VTDSDNNTVEK
+1506 
-1517 KAYITV
+1517 
-1523 YEDFSVVKSKYGQFD
+1523 
-1538 NLNEYNKQ
+1538 
-1546 FKIPIV
+1546 
-1552 SVTNNGGRYFNSFI
+1552 
-1566 EYAID
+1566 
-1571 NNRNTHWET
+1571 
-1580 GKPNSSSFKNEV
+1580 
-1592 IFNLGETT
+1592 
-1600 EISRMAFAARNGGK
+1600 
-1614 GFAKKFEIYV
+1614 
-1624 STEAEGDD
+1624 
-1632 FILAGKGQYNGNVND
+1632 
-1647 VVEFNI
+1647 
-1653 SKTNARRVK
+1653 
-1662 FKFIEANQDWA
+1662 
-1673 SIGEMAFYRE
+1673 
-1683 DTLADKVNNDLF
+1683 
-1695 TDSTKTE
+1695 
-1702 VSDKYNTL
+1702 
-1710 EKVQALREEVK
+1710 
-1721 NHPAAKLF
+1721 
-1729 EEDLKKAEEII
+1729 
-1740 IAKLPTLSLEK
+1740 
-1751 VSYVKLNSDF
+1751 
-1761 NVMLGVS
+1761 
-1768 ANDQEDG
+1768 
-1775 DITKKVTIDKGD
+1775 
-1787 FTVNKT
+1787 
-1793 GKYTITYKVTD
+1793 
-1804 SDGNEIA
+1804 
-1811 EKRTIIVYSDSRY
+1811 
-1824 ISDLD
+1824 
-1829 WESARTDYGQV
+1829 
-1840 RKDLASTGAKIKLS
+1840 
-1854 VNGEE
+1854 
-1859 KVFDKGIGTHA
+1859 
-1870 NAELVYNLEGEN
+1870 
-1882 YEYFES
+1882 
-1888 YVGVD
+1888 
-1893 RNIEKQNNSSI
+1893 
-1904 IFKVLADG
+1904 
-1912 KEVYNSGLMKWAD
+1912 
-1925 DAKLVRVPLKGVN
+1925 
-1938 ELKLVIDNGGNGNAY
+1938 
-1953 DHGDFADAKFLIT
+1953 
-1966 NAKPNLTIPESAST
+1966 
-1980 KVGQQIDLR
+1980 
-1989 QEYSAIDAED
+1989 
-1999 GDITSKVEVTGKV
+1999 TSKVEVTGKV

-2018 KYKMTYKVI
+2018 KYPITYKVT
-2027 DSDDNEVIKTR
+2027 DSDGNEVIKTR
-2038 IISVVDMKDYRYLTD
+2038 IISVVDMNDYRYLTD

-2063 KTVNK
+2063 GNVNK

-2079 TGEEGQAISYDRGI
+2079 TDEEGQAISYDRGI

-2121 EMHGSV
+2121 EMYGSV

-2195 KGNYEELESLVKE
+2195 KGNYDELESLVKE

-2220 SFKVLEEALNKAEAM
+2220 SFKVLEEALNKVEAM

-2258 NLENNVDLNEVI
+2258 NLENRVDLNEVI
-2270 TIKDKYLKDVIK
+2270 TIKDKSLKDIIK

-2290 NITIGDMYKLTK
+2290 TITIGDMYKLTK
-2302 LSASNKWISSLEGL
+2302 LSCSNKWISSLEGL
-2316 EHAKNLESLDISY
+2316 EYAKNLESLDISY
-2329 NEIKD
+2329 NEVKD
-2334 LSPLKNLKKLTNL
+2334 LSPIKNLKKLTNL
-2347 NANLQIITEGMLYVK
+2347 NAKPQIITEGMLYAK
-2362 DNKIT
+2362 DNRIT

-2372 LNRNGEKLKPK
+2372 LNRSGEKLKPK
-2383 EIVIKSN
+2383 QIVIRSN

-2424 YLIYEDEKDNFLT
+2424 YLVYEDEKDDFLT

>member
-38 VESKSTKA
+38 VETKSTKA

-78 NGGNYVNSTLD
+78 NGGNYFDSTLD

-99 WETGKQNNSE
+99 WETGRQNNSE

-164 EYAGSTGDTVGIKF
+164 EYAGSTGDTVEIKF
-178 HNTQFKRIK
+178 DNTRFKRIK

-208 DKISD
+208 DKLSD

-223 MSKVSAEFNSI
+223 MSKVSAEFNSL
-234 EKINALDEEAKS
+234 EKLNALDEEVKG

-251 NFKEDIEN
+251 DFKEYIEN
-259 AKLIVENKNVNYI
+259 AKLIVENKKVNYT
-272 DAKVSKFKDM
+272 DANVSKFKDM
-282 NSEEL
+282 NSEVL

-294 KVPESKIK
+294 KVPKSNVK
-302 SITTNGGQYASEAIT
+302 SITTNGGQYANEAIT

-332 QNSEGFTN
+332 QNSTSFTN

-353 RVVYTAPRR
+353 RVVYTAPRG

-391 SQVTQDSI
+391 SQATQDSI

-458 IEKIKVL
+458 IEKIKAL
-465 EEEAKNHPFYEDYK
+465 EEEAKKHPFYEDYK

-485 ITILNSSEIVYTDA
+485 ITILNSSEIIYTDA

-505 VDTETLKKYENMF
+505 VDAETLKKYENLF
-518 KVPFDKINKISNNG
+518 KVPSDKINKISNNG
-532 GRYSDLVIENAIDG
+532 GRYSNLVIENAIDG
-546 DVNTRWHS
+546 DINTRWHS

-568 ELKEIMKLNRIL
+568 ELKEIIKLNRII
-580 FKASIGTYR
+580 FKASLGTNR

-620 DTLEFKFNEAEFKR
+620 DTLEFKFNPTEFKR

-679 YNTIEKLDGLAE
+679 YNTIEKLDGLAK

-711 VVNEPGKAESSVWEL
+711 IVNEPGKAESSVWEL

-740 IWNFQDWQPTG
+740 VWNFQDWQPTG
-751 YAAKSGEVISVYVDV
+751 YAAKSGEVINVYVDV

-784 NGNVVIKLNKGRNVI
+784 NGQVVINLNKGRNVI

-804 PTGELRPGTPKSGVF
+804 PTEQLRPGTAKAGVF

-832 KPKIRIEGAIRYPH
+832 KPKIRIEGARTYPH

-851 HTDEEV
+851 NTDEEV
-857 MKDLENYV
+857 MKDLEKYV
-865 ELLKEDPSLP
+865 ELLNEDPSLP

-908 ADKSDEVIKETMKFW
+908 ANKSDEVIKETMKFW

-990 RSIGEVTNNILPLHF
+990 RSIVEVTNNILPLHF
-1005 ERIKGET
+1005 ERMAGVPSK
-1012 SRITKQNLWE
+1012 ITKQNLWE

-1034 SNNEYYPESDTTL
+1034 SNNEYYPENDTSL

-1069 QEFRSKNIGGGNWD
+1069 QEFRSKNIGGGSWE

-1148 VKYEANAKIVNNN
+1148 VKYEVNAKIVNNN

-1169 DKENKN
+1169 DEENKN

-1181 IFRDGETIG
+1181 IFRDGEAIG

-1202 TLDKNHNYTVIAYD
+1202 TLGKNHNYTVVAYD
-1216 NELNAS
+1216 NKLNAS
-1222 KPYDLNLHAPT
+1222 KPYDLNLYTPT
-1233 INVESNVILA
+1233 INVEPNVILA

-1256 YNYEGNDISNKIKIV
+1256 YNYEGTDISNKIKIV

-1283 DVTYEVTDEGDT
+1283 DVTYQVTDKGDT

-1317 FAETQWGTPR
+1317 SAETQWGTPR

-1336 NGEVKEF
+1336 NGVVKEF
-1343 EKGFGIHANGKII
+1343 EKGFGIHANGKIV

-1373 DVGIPAQNNS
+1373 DATIAAQNNS
-1383 SITFNI
+1383 SIIFNI

-1397 STLVLKHADN
+1397 STSVLKHADN

-1425 TDSGNGNTSDHGII
+1425 TDSGNGNTSDHAVIA
-1439 VNPKLT
+1439 NPKLT

-1455 KDKIYKT
+1455 NDKVYKI
-1462 GDTVDFKEGIS
+1462 GETVNFKEGVS
-1473 ARDAEDGDLTSN
+1473 ARDAEDGDL
-1485 IEIISNS
+1485 
-1492 YKEGKTGRFEVVYK
+1492 
-1506 VTDSDNNTVEK
+1506 
-1517 KAYITV
+1517 
-1523 YEDFSVVKSKYGQFD
+1523 
-1538 NLNEYNKQ
+1538 
-1546 FKIPIV
+1546 
-1552 SVTNNGGRYFNSFI
+1552 
-1566 EYAID
+1566 
-1571 NNRNTHWET
+1571 
-1580 GKPNSSSFKNEV
+1580 
-1592 IFNLGETT
+1592 
-1600 EISRMAFAARNGGK
+1600 
-1614 GFAKKFEIYV
+1614 
-1624 STEAEGDD
+1624 
-1632 FILAGKGQYNGNVND
+1632 
-1647 VVEFNI
+1647 
-1653 SKTNARRVK
+1653 
-1662 FKFIEANQDWA
+1662 
-1673 SIGEMAFYRE
+1673 
-1683 DTLADKVNNDLF
+1683 
-1695 TDSTKTE
+1695 
-1702 VSDKYNTL
+1702 
-1710 EKVQALREEVK
+1710 
-1721 NHPAAKLF
+1721 
-1729 EEDLKKAEEII
+1729 
-1740 IAKLPTLSLEK
+1740 
-1751 VSYVKLNSDF
+1751 
-1761 NVMLGVS
+1761 
-1768 ANDQEDG
+1768 
-1775 DITKKVTIDKGD
+1775 
-1787 FTVNKT
+1787 
-1793 GKYTITYKVTD
+1793 
-1804 SDGNEIA
+1804 
-1811 EKRTIIVYSDSRY
+1811 
-1824 ISDLD
+1824 
-1829 WESARTDYGQV
+1829 
-1840 RKDLASTGAKIKLS
+1840 
-1854 VNGEE
+1854 
-1859 KVFDKGIGTHA
+1859 
-1870 NAELVYNLEGEN
+1870 
-1882 YEYFES
+1882 
-1888 YVGVD
+1888 
-1893 RNIEKQNNSSI
+1893 
-1904 IFKVLADG
+1904 
-1912 KEVYNSGLMKWAD
+1912 
-1925 DAKLVRVPLKGVN
+1925 
-1938 ELKLVIDNGGNGNAY
+1938 
-1953 DHGDFADAKFLIT
+1953 
-1966 NAKPNLTIPESAST
+1966 
-1980 KVGQQIDLR
+1980 
-1989 QEYSAIDAED
+1989 
-1999 GDITSKVEVTGKV
+1999 TSKVEVTGKV

-2018 KYKMTYKVI
+2018 KYPITYKVT
-2027 DSDDNEVIKTR
+2027 DSDGNEVIKTR
-2038 IISVVDMKDYRYLTD
+2038 IISVVDMRDYRYLTD

-2063 KTVNK
+2063 GNVNK

-2079 TGEEGQAISYDRGI
+2079 TDEEGQAISYDRGI

-2121 EMHGSV
+2121 EMYGSV

-2147 NSRDPQKYVEVDIN
+2147 NSRDPKKYVEVDIN

-2195 KGNYEELESLVKE
+2195 KGNYDELESLVKE

-2243 DEINSMIKELNKAIS
+2243 DEINSIIKELNKAIS
-2258 NLENNVDLNEVI
+2258 NLENSVDLNEVI
-2270 TIKDKYLKDVIK
+2270 TIKDKSLKDIIK

-2290 NITIGDMYKLTK
+2290 TITIGDMYKLTK
-2302 LSASNKWISSLEGL
+2302 LSCSNKWISSLEGL
-2316 EHAKNLESLDISY
+2316 EYAKNLESLDISY
-2329 NEIKD
+2329 NEVKD
-2334 LSPLKNLKKLTNL
+2334 LSPIKNLKKLTNL
-2347 NANLQIITEGMLYVK
+2347 NAKPQIITEGMLYAK

-2372 LNRNGEKLKPK
+2372 LNRSGEKLKPK
-2383 EIVIKSN
+2383 QIVIRSN
-2390 RSDEAMDLSLDE
+2390 RSDEAMDLSLDQ
-2402 LVDEN
+2402 LVDKN
-2407 GVISFDISNF
+2407 GIISFDISNF

-2424 YLIYEDEKDNFLT
+2424 YLVYEDEKDDFLT

>member
-38 VESKSTKA
+38 VETKSTKA
-46 TISKFELLNNSN
+46 TISKFELLNSSN

-78 NGGNYVNSTLD
+78 NGGNYFDSTLD

-99 WETGKQNNSE
+99 WETGRQNNSE

-164 EYAGSTGDTVGIKF
+164 EYAGSTGDTVEIKF
-178 HNTQFKRIK
+178 DNTRFKRIK

-208 DKISD
+208 DKLSD

-223 MSKVSAEFNSI
+223 MSKVSAEFNSL
-234 EKINALDEEAKS
+234 EKLNALDEEVKG

-251 NFKEDIEN
+251 DFKEYIEN
-259 AKLIVENKNVNYI
+259 AKLIVENKKVNYT
-272 DAKVSKFKDM
+272 DANVSKFKDM
-282 NSEEL
+282 NSEVL

-294 KVPESKIK
+294 KVPKSNVK
-302 SITTNGGQYASEAIT
+302 SITTNGGQYANEAIT

-332 QNSEGFTN
+332 QNSTSFTN

-353 RVVYTAPRR
+353 RVVYTAPRG

-391 SQVTQDSI
+391 SQATQDSI

-458 IEKIKVL
+458 IEKIKAL
-465 EEEAKNHPFYEDYK
+465 EEEAKKHPFYEDYK

-485 ITILNSSEIVYTDA
+485 ITILNSSEIIYTDA

-505 VDTETLKKYENMF
+505 VDAETLKKYENLF
-518 KVPFDKINKISNNG
+518 KVPSDKINKISNNG
-532 GRYSDLVIENAIDG
+532 GRYSNLVIENAIDG
-546 DVNTRWHS
+546 DINTRWHS

-568 ELKEIMKLNRIL
+568 ELKEIIKLNRII
-580 FKASIGTYR
+580 FKASLGTNR

-620 DTLEFKFNEAEFKR
+620 DTLEFKFNPTEFKR

-679 YNTIEKLDGLAE
+679 YNTIEKLDGLAK

-711 VVNEPGKAESSVWEL
+711 IVNEPGKAESSVWEL

-740 IWNFQDWQPTG
+740 VWNFQDWQPTG
-751 YAAKSGEVISVYVDV
+751 YAAKSGEVINVYVDV

-784 NGNVVIKLNKGRNVI
+784 NGQVVINLNKGRNVI

-804 PTGELRPGTPKSGVF
+804 PTEQLRPGTAKAGVF

-832 KPKIRIEGAIRYPH
+832 KPKIRIEGARTYPH

-851 HTDEEV
+851 NTDEEV
-857 MKDLENYV
+857 MKDLEKYV
-865 ELLKEDPSLP
+865 ELLNEDPSLP

-908 ADKSDEVIKETMKFW
+908 ANKSDEVIKETMKFW

-990 RSIGEVTNNILPLHF
+990 RSIVEVTNNILPLHF
-1005 ERIKGET
+1005 ERMAGVPSK
-1012 SRITKQNLWE
+1012 ITKQNLWE

-1034 SNNEYYPESDTTL
+1034 SNNEYYPENDTSL

-1069 QEFRSKNIGGGNWD
+1069 QEFRSKNIGGGSWE

-1148 VKYEANAKIVNNN
+1148 VKYEANTKIVNDN

-1169 DKENKN
+1169 DEENKN

-1181 IFRDGETIG
+1181 IFRDGEAIG

-1202 TLDKNHNYTVIAYD
+1202 TLGKNHNYTVVAYD

-1222 KPYDLNLHAPT
+1222 KPYDLNLYTPT
-1233 INVESNVILA
+1233 INVEPNVILA

-1283 DVTYEVTDEGDT
+1283 DVTYQVTDKGDT

-1317 FAETQWGTPR
+1317 SAETQWGTPR

-1336 NGEVKEF
+1336 NGVVKEF
-1343 EKGFGIHANGKII
+1343 EKGFGIHANGNIV

-1373 DVGIPAQNNS
+1373 DATIAAQNNS

-1397 STLVLKHADN
+1397 STSVLKHADN

-1425 TDSGNGNTSDHGII
+1425 TDSGNGNTSDHAVIA
-1439 VNPKLT
+1439 NPKLT

-1455 KDKIYKT
+1455 NDKVYKI
-1462 GDTVDFKEGIS
+1462 GETVNFKEGVS
-1473 ARDAEDGDLTSN
+1473 ARDAEDGDL
-1485 IEIISNS
+1485 
-1492 YKEGKTGRFEVVYK
+1492 
-1506 VTDSDNNTVEK
+1506 
-1517 KAYITV
+1517 
-1523 YEDFSVVKSKYGQFD
+1523 
-1538 NLNEYNKQ
+1538 
-1546 FKIPIV
+1546 
-1552 SVTNNGGRYFNSFI
+1552 
-1566 EYAID
+1566 
-1571 NNRNTHWET
+1571 
-1580 GKPNSSSFKNEV
+1580 
-1592 IFNLGETT
+1592 
-1600 EISRMAFAARNGGK
+1600 
-1614 GFAKKFEIYV
+1614 
-1624 STEAEGDD
+1624 
-1632 FILAGKGQYNGNVND
+1632 
-1647 VVEFNI
+1647 
-1653 SKTNARRVK
+1653 
-1662 FKFIEANQDWA
+1662 
-1673 SIGEMAFYRE
+1673 
-1683 DTLADKVNNDLF
+1683 
-1695 TDSTKTE
+1695 
-1702 VSDKYNTL
+1702 
-1710 EKVQALREEVK
+1710 
-1721 NHPAAKLF
+1721 
-1729 EEDLKKAEEII
+1729 
-1740 IAKLPTLSLEK
+1740 
-1751 VSYVKLNSDF
+1751 
-1761 NVMLGVS
+1761 
-1768 ANDQEDG
+1768 
-1775 DITKKVTIDKGD
+1775 
-1787 FTVNKT
+1787 
-1793 GKYTITYKVTD
+1793 
-1804 SDGNEIA
+1804 
-1811 EKRTIIVYSDSRY
+1811 
-1824 ISDLD
+1824 
-1829 WESARTDYGQV
+1829 
-1840 RKDLASTGAKIKLS
+1840 
-1854 VNGEE
+1854 
-1859 KVFDKGIGTHA
+1859 
-1870 NAELVYNLEGEN
+1870 
-1882 YEYFES
+1882 
-1888 YVGVD
+1888 
-1893 RNIEKQNNSSI
+1893 
-1904 IFKVLADG
+1904 
-1912 KEVYNSGLMKWAD
+1912 
-1925 DAKLVRVPLKGVN
+1925 
-1938 ELKLVIDNGGNGNAY
+1938 
-1953 DHGDFADAKFLIT
+1953 
-1966 NAKPNLTIPESAST
+1966 
-1980 KVGQQIDLR
+1980 
-1989 QEYSAIDAED
+1989 
-1999 GDITSKVEVTGKV
+1999 TSKVEVTGKV

-2018 KYKMTYKVI
+2018 KYPITYKVT
-2027 DSDDNEVIKTR
+2027 DSDGNEVIKTR
-2038 IISVVDMKDYRYLTD
+2038 IISVVDMNDYRYLTD

-2063 KTVNK
+2063 GNVNK

-2079 TGEEGQAISYDRGI
+2079 TDEEGQAISYDRGI

-2121 EMHGSV
+2121 EMYGSV

-2195 KGNYEELESLVKE
+2195 KGNYDELESLVKE

-2220 SFKVLEEALNKAEAM
+2220 SFKVLEEALNKVEAM

-2258 NLENNVDLNEVI
+2258 NLENRVDLNEVI
-2270 TIKDKYLKDVIK
+2270 TIKDKSLKDIIK

-2290 NITIGDMYKLTK
+2290 TITIGDMYKLTK
-2302 LSASNKWISSLEGL
+2302 LSCSNKWISSLEGL
-2316 EHAKNLESLDISY
+2316 EYAKNLESLDISY
-2329 NEIKD
+2329 NEVKD
-2334 LSPLKNLKKLTNL
+2334 LSPIKNLKKLTNL
-2347 NANLQIITEGMLYVK
+2347 NAKPQIITEGMLYAK
-2362 DNKIT
+2362 DNRIT

-2372 LNRNGEKLKPK
+2372 LNRSGEKLKPK
-2383 EIVIKSN
+2383 QIVIRSN

-2424 YLIYEDEKDNFLT
+2424 YLVYEDEKDDFLT

>member
-38 VESKSTKA
+38 VETKSTKA

-78 NGGNYVNSTLD
+78 NGGNYFDSTLD

-99 WETGKQNNSE
+99 WETGRQNNSE

-164 EYAGSTGDTVGIKF
+164 EYAGSTGDTVEIKF
-178 HNTQFKRIK
+178 DNTRFKRIK

-208 DKISD
+208 DKLSD

-223 MSKVSAEFNSI
+223 MSKVSAEFNSL
-234 EKINALDEEAKS
+234 EKLNALDEEVKG

-251 NFKEDIEN
+251 DFKEYIEN
-259 AKLIVENKNVNYI
+259 AKLIVENKKVNYT
-272 DAKVSKFKDM
+272 DANVSKFKDM
-282 NSEEL
+282 NSEVL

-294 KVPESKIK
+294 KVPKSNVK
-302 SITTNGGQYASEAIT
+302 SITTNGGQYANEAIT

-332 QNSEGFTN
+332 QNSTSFTN

-353 RVVYTAPRR
+353 RVVYTAPRG

-391 SQVTQDSI
+391 SQATQDSI

-458 IEKIKVL
+458 IEKIKAL
-465 EEEAKNHPFYEDYK
+465 EEEAKKHPFYEDYK

-485 ITILNSSEIVYTDA
+485 ITILNSSEIIYTDA

-505 VDTETLKKYENMF
+505 VDAETLKKYENLF
-518 KVPFDKINKISNNG
+518 KVPSDKINKISNNG
-532 GRYSDLVIENAIDG
+532 GRYSNLVIENAIDG
-546 DVNTRWHS
+546 DINTRWHS

-568 ELKEIMKLNRIL
+568 ELKEIIKLNRII
-580 FKASIGTYR
+580 FKASLGTNR

-620 DTLEFKFNEAEFKR
+620 DTLEFKFNPTEFKR

-679 YNTIEKLDGLAE
+679 YNTIEKLDGLAK

-711 VVNEPGKAESSVWEL
+711 IVNEPGKAESSVWEL

-740 IWNFQDWQPTG
+740 VWNFQDWQPTG
-751 YAAKSGEVISVYVDV
+751 YAAKSGEVINVYVDV

-784 NGNVVIKLNKGRNVI
+784 NGQVVINLNKGRNVI

-804 PTGELRPGTPKSGVF
+804 PTEQLRPGTTKAGVF

-832 KPKIRIEGAIRYPH
+832 KPKIRIEGARTYPH

-851 HTDEEV
+851 NTDEEV
-857 MKDLENYV
+857 MKDLEKYV
-865 ELLKEDPSLP
+865 ELLNEDPSLP

-908 ADKSDEVIKETMKFW
+908 ANKSDEVIKETMKFW

-990 RSIGEVTNNILPLHF
+990 RSIVEVTNNILPLHF
-1005 ERIKGET
+1005 ERMAGVPSK
-1012 SRITKQNLWE
+1012 ITKQNLWE

-1034 SNNEYYPESDTTL
+1034 SNNEYYPENDTSL

-1069 QEFRSKNIGGGNWD
+1069 QEFRSKNIGGGSWE

-1148 VKYEANAKIVNNN
+1148 VKYEVNAKIVNNN

-1169 DKENKN
+1169 DEENKN

-1181 IFRDGETIG
+1181 IFRDGEAIG

-1202 TLDKNHNYTVIAYD
+1202 TLGKNHNYTVVAYD
-1216 NELNAS
+1216 NKLNAS
-1222 KPYDLNLHAPT
+1222 KPYDLNLYTPT
-1233 INVESNVILA
+1233 INVEPNVILA

-1256 YNYEGNDISNKIKIV
+1256 YNYEGTDISNKIKIV

-1283 DVTYEVTDEGDT
+1283 DVTYQVTDKGDT

-1317 FAETQWGTPR
+1317 SAETQWGTPR

-1336 NGEVKEF
+1336 NGVVKEF
-1343 EKGFGIHANGKII
+1343 EKGFGIHANGKIV

-1373 DVGIPAQNNS
+1373 DATIAAQNNS
-1383 SITFNI
+1383 SIIFNI

-1397 STLVLKHADN
+1397 STSVLKHADN

-1425 TDSGNGNTSDHGII
+1425 TDSGNGNTSDHAVIA
-1439 VNPKLT
+1439 NPKLT

-1455 KDKIYKT
+1455 NDKVYKI
-1462 GDTVDFKEGIS
+1462 GETVNFKEGVS
-1473 ARDAEDGDLTSN
+1473 ARDAEDGDL
-1485 IEIISNS
+1485 
-1492 YKEGKTGRFEVVYK
+1492 
-1506 VTDSDNNTVEK
+1506 
-1517 KAYITV
+1517 
-1523 YEDFSVVKSKYGQFD
+1523 
-1538 NLNEYNKQ
+1538 
-1546 FKIPIV
+1546 
-1552 SVTNNGGRYFNSFI
+1552 
-1566 EYAID
+1566 
-1571 NNRNTHWET
+1571 
-1580 GKPNSSSFKNEV
+1580 
-1592 IFNLGETT
+1592 
-1600 EISRMAFAARNGGK
+1600 
-1614 GFAKKFEIYV
+1614 
-1624 STEAEGDD
+1624 
-1632 FILAGKGQYNGNVND
+1632 
-1647 VVEFNI
+1647 
-1653 SKTNARRVK
+1653 
-1662 FKFIEANQDWA
+1662 
-1673 SIGEMAFYRE
+1673 
-1683 DTLADKVNNDLF
+1683 
-1695 TDSTKTE
+1695 
-1702 VSDKYNTL
+1702 
-1710 EKVQALREEVK
+1710 
-1721 NHPAAKLF
+1721 
-1729 EEDLKKAEEII
+1729 
-1740 IAKLPTLSLEK
+1740 
-1751 VSYVKLNSDF
+1751 
-1761 NVMLGVS
+1761 
-1768 ANDQEDG
+1768 
-1775 DITKKVTIDKGD
+1775 
-1787 FTVNKT
+1787 
-1793 GKYTITYKVTD
+1793 
-1804 SDGNEIA
+1804 
-1811 EKRTIIVYSDSRY
+1811 
-1824 ISDLD
+1824 
-1829 WESARTDYGQV
+1829 
-1840 RKDLASTGAKIKLS
+1840 
-1854 VNGEE
+1854 
-1859 KVFDKGIGTHA
+1859 
-1870 NAELVYNLEGEN
+1870 
-1882 YEYFES
+1882 
-1888 YVGVD
+1888 
-1893 RNIEKQNNSSI
+1893 
-1904 IFKVLADG
+1904 
-1912 KEVYNSGLMKWAD
+1912 
-1925 DAKLVRVPLKGVN
+1925 
-1938 ELKLVIDNGGNGNAY
+1938 
-1953 DHGDFADAKFLIT
+1953 
-1966 NAKPNLTIPESAST
+1966 
-1980 KVGQQIDLR
+1980 
-1989 QEYSAIDAED
+1989 
-1999 GDITSKVEVTGKV
+1999 TSKVEVTGKV

-2018 KYKMTYKVI
+2018 KYPITYKVT
-2027 DSDDNEVIKTR
+2027 DSDGNEVIKTR
-2038 IISVVDMKDYRYLTD
+2038 IISVVDMRDYRYLTD

-2063 KTVNK
+2063 GNVNK

-2079 TGEEGQAISYDRGI
+2079 TDEEGQAISYDRGI

-2121 EMHGSV
+2121 EMYGSV

-2147 NSRDPQKYVEVDIN
+2147 NSRDPKKYVEVDIN

-2195 KGNYEELESLVKE
+2195 KGNYDELESLVKE

-2243 DEINSMIKELNKAIS
+2243 DEINSIIKELNKAIS
-2258 NLENNVDLNEVI
+2258 NLENSVDLNEVI
-2270 TIKDKYLKDVIK
+2270 TIKDKSLKDIIK

-2290 NITIGDMYKLTK
+2290 TITIGDMYKLTK
-2302 LSASNKWISSLEGL
+2302 LSCSNKWISSLEGL
-2316 EHAKNLESLDISY
+2316 EYAKNLESLDISY
-2329 NEIKD
+2329 NEVKD
-2334 LSPLKNLKKLTNL
+2334 LSPIKNLKKLTNL
-2347 NANLQIITEGMLYVK
+2347 NAKPQIITEGMLYAK

-2372 LNRNGEKLKPK
+2372 LNRSGEKLKPK
-2383 EIVIKSN
+2383 QIVIRSN
-2390 RSDEAMDLSLDE
+2390 RSDEAMDLSLDQ
-2402 LVDEN
+2402 LVDKN
-2407 GVISFDISNF
+2407 GIISFDISNF

-2424 YLIYEDEKDNFLT
+2424 YLVYEDEKDDFLT

>member
-38 VESKSTKA
+38 VETKSTKA

-78 NGGNYVNSTLD
+78 NGGNYFDSTLD

-99 WETGKQNNSE
+99 WETGRQNNSE

-164 EYAGSTGDTVGIKF
+164 EYAGSTGDTVEIKF
-178 HNTQFKRIK
+178 DNTRFKRIK

-208 DKISD
+208 DKLSD

-223 MSKVSAEFNSI
+223 MSKVSAEFNSL
-234 EKINALDEEAKS
+234 EKLNALDEEVKG

-251 NFKEDIEN
+251 DFKEYIEN
-259 AKLIVENKNVNYI
+259 AKLIVENKKVNYT
-272 DAKVSKFKDM
+272 DANVSKFKDM
-282 NSEEL
+282 NSEVL

-294 KVPESKIK
+294 KVPKSNVK
-302 SITTNGGQYASEAIT
+302 SITTNGGQYANEAIT

-332 QNSEGFTN
+332 QNSTSFTN

-353 RVVYTAPRR
+353 RVVYTAPRG

-391 SQVTQDSI
+391 SQATQDSI

-458 IEKIKVL
+458 IEKIKAL
-465 EEEAKNHPFYEDYK
+465 EEEAKKHPFYEDYK

-485 ITILNSSEIVYTDA
+485 ITILNSSEIIYTDA

-505 VDTETLKKYENMF
+505 VDAETLKKYENLF
-518 KVPFDKINKISNNG
+518 KVPSDKINKISNNG
-532 GRYSDLVIENAIDG
+532 GRYSNLVIENAIDG
-546 DVNTRWHS
+546 DINTRWHS

-568 ELKEIMKLNRIL
+568 ELKEIIKLNRII
-580 FKASIGTYR
+580 FKASLGTNR

-620 DTLEFKFNEAEFKR
+620 DTLEFKFNPTEFKR

-679 YNTIEKLDGLAE
+679 YNTIEKLDGLAK

-711 VVNEPGKAESSVWEL
+711 IVNEPGKAESSVWEL

-740 IWNFQDWQPTG
+740 VWNFQDWQPTG
-751 YAAKSGEVISVYVDV
+751 YAAKSGEVINVYVDV

-784 NGNVVIKLNKGRNVI
+784 NGQVVINLNKGRNVI

-804 PTGELRPGTPKSGVF
+804 PTEQLRPGTTKAGVF

-832 KPKIRIEGAIRYPH
+832 KPKIRIEGARTYPH

-851 HTDEEV
+851 NTDEEI
-857 MKDLENYV
+857 MKDLEKYV
-865 ELLKEDPSLP
+865 ELLNEDPSLP

-908 ADKSDEVIKETMKFW
+908 ANKSDEVIKETMKFW

-990 RSIGEVTNNILPLHF
+990 RSIVEVTNNILPLHF
-1005 ERIKGET
+1005 ERMAGVPSK
-1012 SRITKQNLWE
+1012 ITKQNLWE

-1034 SNNEYYPESDTTL
+1034 SNNEYYPENDTSL

-1069 QEFRSKNIGGGNWD
+1069 QEFRSKNIGGGSWE

-1148 VKYEANAKIVNNN
+1148 VKYEVNAKIVNNN

-1169 DKENKN
+1169 DEENKN

-1181 IFRDGETIG
+1181 IFRDGEAIG

-1202 TLDKNHNYTVIAYD
+1202 TLGKNHNYTVVAYD
-1216 NELNAS
+1216 NKLNAS
-1222 KPYDLNLHAPT
+1222 KPYDLNLYTPT
-1233 INVESNVILA
+1233 INVEPNVILA

-1256 YNYEGNDISNKIKIV
+1256 YNYEGTDISNKIKIV

-1283 DVTYEVTDEGDT
+1283 DVTYQVTDKGDT

-1317 FAETQWGTPR
+1317 SAETQWGTPR

-1336 NGEVKEF
+1336 NGVVKEF
-1343 EKGFGIHANGKII
+1343 EKGFGIHANGKIV

-1373 DVGIPAQNNS
+1373 DATIAAQNNS
-1383 SITFNI
+1383 SIIFNI

-1397 STLVLKHADN
+1397 STSVLKHADN

-1425 TDSGNGNTSDHGII
+1425 TDSGNGNTSDHAVIA
-1439 VNPKLT
+1439 NPKLT

-1455 KDKIYKT
+1455 NDKVYKI
-1462 GDTVDFKEGIS
+1462 GETVNFKEGVS
-1473 ARDAEDGDLTSN
+1473 ARDAEDGDL
-1485 IEIISNS
+1485 
-1492 YKEGKTGRFEVVYK
+1492 
-1506 VTDSDNNTVEK
+1506 
-1517 KAYITV
+1517 
-1523 YEDFSVVKSKYGQFD
+1523 
-1538 NLNEYNKQ
+1538 
-1546 FKIPIV
+1546 
-1552 SVTNNGGRYFNSFI
+1552 
-1566 EYAID
+1566 
-1571 NNRNTHWET
+1571 
-1580 GKPNSSSFKNEV
+1580 
-1592 IFNLGETT
+1592 
-1600 EISRMAFAARNGGK
+1600 
-1614 GFAKKFEIYV
+1614 
-1624 STEAEGDD
+1624 
-1632 FILAGKGQYNGNVND
+1632 
-1647 VVEFNI
+1647 
-1653 SKTNARRVK
+1653 
-1662 FKFIEANQDWA
+1662 
-1673 SIGEMAFYRE
+1673 
-1683 DTLADKVNNDLF
+1683 
-1695 TDSTKTE
+1695 
-1702 VSDKYNTL
+1702 
-1710 EKVQALREEVK
+1710 
-1721 NHPAAKLF
+1721 
-1729 EEDLKKAEEII
+1729 
-1740 IAKLPTLSLEK
+1740 
-1751 VSYVKLNSDF
+1751 
-1761 NVMLGVS
+1761 
-1768 ANDQEDG
+1768 
-1775 DITKKVTIDKGD
+1775 
-1787 FTVNKT
+1787 
-1793 GKYTITYKVTD
+1793 
-1804 SDGNEIA
+1804 
-1811 EKRTIIVYSDSRY
+1811 
-1824 ISDLD
+1824 
-1829 WESARTDYGQV
+1829 
-1840 RKDLASTGAKIKLS
+1840 
-1854 VNGEE
+1854 
-1859 KVFDKGIGTHA
+1859 
-1870 NAELVYNLEGEN
+1870 
-1882 YEYFES
+1882 
-1888 YVGVD
+1888 
-1893 RNIEKQNNSSI
+1893 
-1904 IFKVLADG
+1904 
-1912 KEVYNSGLMKWAD
+1912 
-1925 DAKLVRVPLKGVN
+1925 
-1938 ELKLVIDNGGNGNAY
+1938 
-1953 DHGDFADAKFLIT
+1953 
-1966 NAKPNLTIPESAST
+1966 
-1980 KVGQQIDLR
+1980 
-1989 QEYSAIDAED
+1989 
-1999 GDITSKVEVTGKV
+1999 TSKVEVTGKV

-2018 KYKMTYKVI
+2018 KYPITYKVT
-2027 DSDDNEVIKTR
+2027 DSDGNEVIKTR
-2038 IISVVDMKDYRYLTD
+2038 IISVVDMRDYRYLTD
-2053 YDWKSANSGW
+2053 YEWKSANSGW
-2063 KTVNK
+2063 GNVNK

-2079 TGEEGQAISYDRGI
+2079 TDEEGQAISYDRGI

-2121 EMHGSV
+2121 EMYGSV

-2195 KGNYEELESLVKE
+2195 KGNYDELESLVKE

-2243 DEINSMIKELNKAIS
+2243 DEINSIIKELNKAIS
-2258 NLENNVDLNEVI
+2258 NLENSVDLNEVI
-2270 TIKDKYLKDVIK
+2270 TIKDKSLKDIIK

-2290 NITIGDMYKLTK
+2290 TITIGDMYKLTK
-2302 LSASNKWISSLEGL
+2302 LSCSNKWISSLEGL
-2316 EHAKNLESLDISY
+2316 EYAKNLESLDISY
-2329 NEIKD
+2329 NEVKD
-2334 LSPLKNLKKLTNL
+2334 LSPIKNLKKLTNL
-2347 NANLQIITEGMLYVK
+2347 NAKPQIITEGMLYAK

-2372 LNRNGEKLKPK
+2372 LNRSGEKLKPK
-2383 EIVIKSN
+2383 QIVIRSN
-2390 RSDEAMDLSLDE
+2390 RSDEAMDLSLDQ
-2402 LVDEN
+2402 LVDKN
-2407 GVISFDISNF
+2407 GIISFDISNF

-2424 YLIYEDEKDNFLT
+2424 YLVYEDEKDDFLT

>member
-38 VESKSTKA
+38 VETKSTKA

-78 NGGNYVNSTLD
+78 NGGNYFDSTLD

-99 WETGKQNNSE
+99 WETGRQNNSE

-164 EYAGSTGDTVGIKF
+164 EYAGSTGDTVEIKF
-178 HNTQFKRIK
+178 DNTRFKRIK

-208 DKISD
+208 DKLSD

-223 MSKVSAEFNSI
+223 MSKVSAEFNSL
-234 EKINALDEEAKS
+234 EKLNALDEEVKG

-251 NFKEDIEN
+251 DFKEYIEN
-259 AKLIVENKNVNYI
+259 AKLIVENKKVNYT
-272 DAKVSKFKDM
+272 DANVSKFKDM
-282 NSEEL
+282 NSEVL

-294 KVPESKIK
+294 KVPKSNVK
-302 SITTNGGQYASEAIT
+302 SITTNGGQYANEAIT

-332 QNSEGFTN
+332 QNSTSFTN

-353 RVVYTAPRR
+353 RVVYTAPRG

-391 SQVTQDSI
+391 SQATQDSI

-458 IEKIKVL
+458 IEKIKAL
-465 EEEAKNHPFYEDYK
+465 EEEAKKHPFYEDYK

-485 ITILNSSEIVYTDA
+485 ITILNSSEIIYTDA

-505 VDTETLKKYENMF
+505 VDAETLKKYENLF
-518 KVPFDKINKISNNG
+518 KVPSDKINKISNNG
-532 GRYSDLVIENAIDG
+532 GRYSNLVIENAIDG
-546 DVNTRWHS
+546 DINTRWHS

-568 ELKEIMKLNRIL
+568 ELKEIIKLNRII
-580 FKASIGTYR
+580 FKASLGTNR

-620 DTLEFKFNEAEFKR
+620 DTLEFKFNPTEFKR

-679 YNTIEKLDGLAE
+679 YNTIEKLDGLAK

-711 VVNEPGKAESSVWEL
+711 IVNEPGKAESSVWEL

-740 IWNFQDWQPTG
+740 VWNFQDWQPTG
-751 YAAKSGEVISVYVDV
+751 YAAKSGEVINVYVDV

-784 NGNVVIKLNKGRNVI
+784 NGQVVINLNKGRNVI

-804 PTGELRPGTPKSGVF
+804 PTEQLRPGTTKAGVF

-832 KPKIRIEGAIRYPH
+832 KPKIRIEGARTYPH

-851 HTDEEV
+851 NTDEEV
-857 MKDLENYV
+857 MKDLEKYV
-865 ELLKEDPSLP
+865 ELLNEDPSLP

-908 ADKSDEVIKETMKFW
+908 ANKSDEVIKETMKFW

-990 RSIGEVTNNILPLHF
+990 RSIVEVTNNILPLHF
-1005 ERIKGET
+1005 ERMAGVPSK
-1012 SRITKQNLWE
+1012 ITKQNLWE

-1034 SNNEYYPESDTTL
+1034 SNNEYYPENDTSL

-1069 QEFRSKNIGGGNWD
+1069 QEFRSKNIGGGSWE

-1148 VKYEANAKIVNNN
+1148 VKYEVNAKIVNNN

-1169 DKENKN
+1169 DEENKN

-1181 IFRDGETIG
+1181 IFRDGEAIG

-1202 TLDKNHNYTVIAYD
+1202 TLGKNHNYTVVAYD
-1216 NELNAS
+1216 NKLNAS
-1222 KPYDLNLHAPT
+1222 KPYDLNLYTPT
-1233 INVESNVILA
+1233 INVEPNVILA

-1256 YNYEGNDISNKIKIV
+1256 YNYEGTDISNKIKIV

-1283 DVTYEVTDEGDT
+1283 DVTYQVTDKGDT

-1317 FAETQWGTPR
+1317 SAETQWGTPR

-1336 NGEVKEF
+1336 NGVVKEF
-1343 EKGFGIHANGKII
+1343 EKGFGIHANGKIV

-1373 DVGIPAQNNS
+1373 DATIAAQNNS
-1383 SITFNI
+1383 SIIFNI

-1397 STLVLKHADN
+1397 STSVLKHADN

-1425 TDSGNGNTSDHGII
+1425 TDSGNGNTSDHAVIA
-1439 VNPKLT
+1439 NPKLT

-1455 KDKIYKT
+1455 NDKVYKI
-1462 GDTVDFKEGIS
+1462 GETVNFKEGVS
-1473 ARDAEDGDLTSN
+1473 ARDAEDGDL
-1485 IEIISNS
+1485 
-1492 YKEGKTGRFEVVYK
+1492 
-1506 VTDSDNNTVEK
+1506 
-1517 KAYITV
+1517 
-1523 YEDFSVVKSKYGQFD
+1523 
-1538 NLNEYNKQ
+1538 
-1546 FKIPIV
+1546 
-1552 SVTNNGGRYFNSFI
+1552 
-1566 EYAID
+1566 
-1571 NNRNTHWET
+1571 
-1580 GKPNSSSFKNEV
+1580 
-1592 IFNLGETT
+1592 
-1600 EISRMAFAARNGGK
+1600 
-1614 GFAKKFEIYV
+1614 
-1624 STEAEGDD
+1624 
-1632 FILAGKGQYNGNVND
+1632 
-1647 VVEFNI
+1647 
-1653 SKTNARRVK
+1653 
-1662 FKFIEANQDWA
+1662 
-1673 SIGEMAFYRE
+1673 
-1683 DTLADKVNNDLF
+1683 
-1695 TDSTKTE
+1695 
-1702 VSDKYNTL
+1702 
-1710 EKVQALREEVK
+1710 
-1721 NHPAAKLF
+1721 
-1729 EEDLKKAEEII
+1729 
-1740 IAKLPTLSLEK
+1740 
-1751 VSYVKLNSDF
+1751 
-1761 NVMLGVS
+1761 
-1768 ANDQEDG
+1768 
-1775 DITKKVTIDKGD
+1775 
-1787 FTVNKT
+1787 
-1793 GKYTITYKVTD
+1793 
-1804 SDGNEIA
+1804 
-1811 EKRTIIVYSDSRY
+1811 
-1824 ISDLD
+1824 
-1829 WESARTDYGQV
+1829 
-1840 RKDLASTGAKIKLS
+1840 
-1854 VNGEE
+1854 
-1859 KVFDKGIGTHA
+1859 
-1870 NAELVYNLEGEN
+1870 
-1882 YEYFES
+1882 
-1888 YVGVD
+1888 
-1893 RNIEKQNNSSI
+1893 
-1904 IFKVLADG
+1904 
-1912 KEVYNSGLMKWAD
+1912 
-1925 DAKLVRVPLKGVN
+1925 
-1938 ELKLVIDNGGNGNAY
+1938 
-1953 DHGDFADAKFLIT
+1953 
-1966 NAKPNLTIPESAST
+1966 
-1980 KVGQQIDLR
+1980 
-1989 QEYSAIDAED
+1989 
-1999 GDITSKVEVTGKV
+1999 TSKVEVTGKV

-2018 KYKMTYKVI
+2018 KYPITYKVT
-2027 DSDDNEVIKTR
+2027 DSDGNEVIKTR
-2038 IISVVDMKDYRYLTD
+2038 IISVVDMRDYRYLTD

-2063 KTVNK
+2063 GNVNK

-2079 TGEEGQAISYDRGI
+2079 TDEEGQAISYDRGI

-2121 EMHGSV
+2121 EMYGSV

-2147 NSRDPQKYVEVDIN
+2147 NSRDPKKYVEVDIN

-2195 KGNYEELESLVKE
+2195 KGNYDELESLVKE

-2243 DEINSMIKELNKAIS
+2243 DEINSIIKELNKAIS
-2258 NLENNVDLNEVI
+2258 NLENSVDLNEVI
-2270 TIKDKYLKDVIK
+2270 TIKDKSLKDIIK

-2290 NITIGDMYKLTK
+2290 TITIGDMYKLTK
-2302 LSASNKWISSLEGL
+2302 LSCSNKWISSLEGL
-2316 EHAKNLESLDISY
+2316 EYAKNLESLDISY
-2329 NEIKD
+2329 NEVKD
-2334 LSPLKNLKKLTNL
+2334 LSPIKNLKKLTNL
-2347 NANLQIITEGMLYVK
+2347 NAKPQIITEGMLYAK
-2362 DNKIT
+2362 DNIVT

-2372 LNRNGEKLKPK
+2372 LNRNGERLKPR
-2383 EIVIKSN
+2383 EIIIRSN
-2390 RSDEAMDLSLDE
+2390 ENFEVVNLTLEE
-2402 LVDEN
+2402 LIDEN
-2407 GVISFDISNF
+2407 GVISFDVSTF
-2417 DKYLHSI
+2417 DRAVYSMYLV
-2424 YLIYEDEKDNFLT
+2424 YEDKEDNFLS
-2437 QSLYMFDVR
+2437 QSLYMFDVE

>member
-14 VIINFSAPSI
+14 LIINFSAPSV

-38 VESKSTKA
+38 VETKSTKA

-78 NGGNYVNSTLD
+78 NGGNYFDSTLD

-99 WETGKQNNSE
+99 WETGNPNNSE

-117 LKEETTLNR
+117 LKKETTLNR

-164 EYAGSTGDTVGIKF
+164 EYAGATGDTVEIKF
-178 HNTQFKRIK
+178 DNTKFKRIK

-208 DKISD
+208 DKVSD

-251 NFKEDIEN
+251 DFKEYIEN
-259 AKLIVENKNVNYI
+259 AKLIVENKKINYT
-272 DAKVSKFKDM
+272 DANVSKFKDM
-282 NSEEL
+282 NSEVL

-294 KVPESKIK
+294 KVPASKVK
-302 SITTNGGQYASEAIT
+302 SITTNGGQYASKAIT

-332 QNSEGFTN
+332 QNSTSFTN

-353 RVVYTAPRR
+353 RVVYTAPRG

-391 SQVTQDSI
+391 SKVTQDSI

-440 DRLFTDSTMGT
+440 NRLFTDSTMGT

-458 IEKIKVL
+458 IEKIKAL

-485 ITILNSSEIVYTDA
+485 ITILNSSEIIYTDA

-505 VDTETLKKYENMF
+505 VYTETLKKYESLF
-518 KVPFDKINKISNNG
+518 KVPSDKINKISNNG
-532 GRYSDLVIENAIDG
+532 GRYSNLVIENAIDG
-546 DVNTRWHS
+546 DINTRWHS

-568 ELKEIMKLNRIL
+568 ELKETMKLNRIL
-580 FKASIGTYR
+580 FKASIGTNR

-620 DTLEFKFNEAEFKR
+620 DTLEFKFNPTEFKR

-711 VVNEPGKAESSVWEL
+711 IVNEPGKAESSVWEL

-740 IWNFQDWQPTG
+740 VWNFQDWQPTG
-751 YAAKSGEVISVYVDV
+751 YAAKSGEVINVYVDV

-784 NGNVVIKLNKGRNVI
+784 NGQVVINLNKGRNVI

-804 PTGELRPGTPKSGVF
+804 PTEQLRPGTAKAGVF

-832 KPKIRIEGAIRYPH
+832 KPKIRIEGARTYPH

-857 MKDLENYV
+857 MKNLEKYV
-865 ELLKEDPSLP
+865 ELLNEDPSLP

-908 ADKSDEVIKETMKFW
+908 ANKSDEVIKETMKFW

-1005 ERIKGET
+1005 ERLKGEA
-1012 SRITKQNLWE
+1012 SKITKQNLWE

-1148 VKYEANAKIVNNN
+1148 VKYEANAKIVNDN

-1169 DKENKN
+1169 DEANKN

-1181 IFRDGETIG
+1181 IFRDGEAIG
-1190 FTSTNSFTDRKA
+1190 FTSTN
-1202 TLDKNHNYTVIAYD
+1202 
-1216 NELNAS
+1216 
-1222 KPYDLNLHAPT
+1222 
-1233 INVESNVILA
+1233 
-1243 LNESFNPLDYVKA
+1243 
-1256 YNYEGNDISNKIKIV
+1256 
-1271 KNDVNTSKKGSY
+1271 
-1283 DVTYEVTDEGDT
+1283 
-1295 KTKKL
+1295 
-1300 KVQVVSEYDYLS
+1300 
-1312 DFEWN
+1312 
-1317 FAETQWGTPR
+1317 
-1327 RNTNIKGRV
+1327 
-1336 NGEVKEF
+1336 
-1343 EKGFGIHANGKII
+1343 
-1356 YSLEGKEY
+1356 
-1364 DRFVAQVGV
+1364 
-1373 DVGIPAQNNS
+1373 
-1383 SITFNI
+1383 
-1389 IGDGKILA
+1389 
-1397 STLVLKHADN
+1397 
-1407 LVGIDVP
+1407 
-1414 VSGVKELVIEV
+1414 
-1425 TDSGNGNTSDHGII
+1425 
-1439 VNPKLT
+1439 
-1445 TNNAKPRITA
+1445 
-1455 KDKIYKT
+1455 
-1462 GDTVDFKEGIS
+1462 
-1473 ARDAEDGDLTSN
+1473 
-1485 IEIISNS
+1485 
-1492 YKEGKTGRFEVVYK
+1492 
-1506 VTDSDNNTVEK
+1506 
-1517 KAYITV
+1517 
-1523 YEDFSVVKSKYGQFD
+1523 
-1538 NLNEYNKQ
+1538 
-1546 FKIPIV
+1546 
-1552 SVTNNGGRYFNSFI
+1552 
-1566 EYAID
+1566 
-1571 NNRNTHWET
+1571 
-1580 GKPNSSSFKNEV
+1580 
-1592 IFNLGETT
+1592 
-1600 EISRMAFAARNGGK
+1600 
-1614 GFAKKFEIYV
+1614 
-1624 STEAEGDD
+1624 
-1632 FILAGKGQYNGNVND
+1632 
-1647 VVEFNI
+1647 
-1653 SKTNARRVK
+1653 
-1662 FKFIEANQDWA
+1662 
-1673 SIGEMAFYRE
+1673 
-1683 DTLADKVNNDLF
+1683 
-1695 TDSTKTE
+1695 
-1702 VSDKYNTL
+1702 
-1710 EKVQALREEVK
+1710 
-1721 NHPAAKLF
+1721 
-1729 EEDLKKAEEII
+1729 
-1740 IAKLPTLSLEK
+1740 
-1751 VSYVKLNSDF
+1751 
-1761 NVMLGVS
+1761 
-1768 ANDQEDG
+1768 
-1775 DITKKVTIDKGD
+1775 
-1787 FTVNKT
+1787 
-1793 GKYTITYKVTD
+1793 
-1804 SDGNEIA
+1804 
-1811 EKRTIIVYSDSRY
+1811 
-1824 ISDLD
+1824 
-1829 WESARTDYGQV
+1829 
-1840 RKDLASTGAKIKLS
+1840 
-1854 VNGEE
+1854 
-1859 KVFDKGIGTHA
+1859 
-1870 NAELVYNLEGEN
+1870 
-1882 YEYFES
+1882 
-1888 YVGVD
+1888 
-1893 RNIEKQNNSSI
+1893 
-1904 IFKVLADG
+1904 
-1912 KEVYNSGLMKWAD
+1912 
-1925 DAKLVRVPLKGVN
+1925 
-1938 ELKLVIDNGGNGNAY
+1938 
-1953 DHGDFADAKFLIT
+1953 
-1966 NAKPNLTIPESAST
+1966 
-1980 KVGQQIDLR
+1980 
-1989 QEYSAIDAED
+1989 
-1999 GDITSKVEVTGKV
+1999 
-2012 NFNKTG
+2012 
-2018 KYKMTYKVI
+2018 
-2027 DSDDNEVIKTR
+2027 
-2038 IISVVDMKDYRYLTD
+2038 
-2053 YDWKSANSGW
+2053 
-2063 KTVNK
+2063 
-2068 DKSVDNNKLTL
+2068 
-2079 TGEEGQAISYDRGI
+2079 
-2093 GTHATSTIV
+2093 
-2102 YDLSDKDYAYFS
+2102 
-2114 SYVGVDR
+2114 
-2121 EMHGSV
+2121 
-2127 GSISFEVYVD
+2127 
-2137 GEKKFDSGIM
+2137 
-2147 NSRDPQKYVEVDIN
+2147 
-2161 GAKELK
+2161 
-2167 LVVKDGGNGNGSD
+2167 
-2180 HATWGDAKLHFANDI
+2180 
-2195 KGNYEELESLVKE
+2195 
-2208 AKNYEKDMYTEE
+2208 
-2220 SFKVLEEALNKAEAM
+2220 
-2235 LEDKISNQ
+2235 
-2243 DEINSMIKELNKAIS
+2243 
-2258 NLENNVDLNEVI
+2258 
-2270 TIKDKYLKDVIK
+2270 
-2282 KELNLSSD
+2282 
-2290 NITIGDMYKLTK
+2290 
-2302 LSASNKWISSLEGL
+2302 
-2316 EHAKNLESLDISY
+2316 
-2329 NEIKD
+2329 
-2334 LSPLKNLKKLTNL
+2334 
-2347 NANLQIITEGMLYVK
+2347 
-2362 DNKIT
+2362 
-2367 LDYKV
+2367 
-2372 LNRNGEKLKPK
+2372 
-2383 EIVIKSN
+2383 
-2390 RSDEAMDLSLDE
+2390 
-2402 LVDEN
+2402 
-2407 GVISFDISNF
+2407 
-2417 DKYLHSI
+2417 
-2424 YLIYEDEKDNFLT
+2424 
-2437 QSLYMFDVR
+2437 

>member
-38 VESKSTKA
+38 VETKSTKA

-78 NGGNYVNSTLD
+78 NGGNYFDSTLD

-99 WETGKQNNSE
+99 WETGRQNNSE

-164 EYAGSTGDTVGIKF
+164 EYAGSTGDTVEIKF
-178 HNTQFKRIK
+178 DNTRFKRIK

-208 DKISD
+208 DKLSD

-223 MSKVSAEFNSI
+223 MSKVSAEFNSL
-234 EKINALDEEAKS
+234 EKLNALDEEVKG

-251 NFKEDIEN
+251 DFKEYIEN
-259 AKLIVENKNVNYI
+259 AKLIVENKKVNYT
-272 DAKVSKFKDM
+272 DANVSKFKDM
-282 NSEEL
+282 NSEVL

-294 KVPESKIK
+294 KVPKSNVK
-302 SITTNGGQYASEAIT
+302 SITTNGGQYANEAIT

-332 QNSEGFTN
+332 QNSTSFTN

-353 RVVYTAPRR
+353 RVVYTAPRG

-391 SQVTQDSI
+391 SQATQDSI

-458 IEKIKVL
+458 IEKIKAL
-465 EEEAKNHPFYEDYK
+465 EEEAKKHPFYEDYK

-485 ITILNSSEIVYTDA
+485 ITILNSSEIIYTDA

-505 VDTETLKKYENMF
+505 VDAETLKKYENLF
-518 KVPFDKINKISNNG
+518 KVPSDKINKISNNG
-532 GRYSDLVIENAIDG
+532 GRYSNLVIENAIDG
-546 DVNTRWHS
+546 DINTRWHS

-568 ELKEIMKLNRIL
+568 ELKEIIKLNRII
-580 FKASIGTYR
+580 FKASLGTNR

-620 DTLEFKFNEAEFKR
+620 DTLEFKFKPTEFKR

-679 YNTIEKLDGLAE
+679 YNTIEKLDGLAK

-711 VVNEPGKAESSVWEL
+711 IVNEPGKAESSVWEL

-740 IWNFQDWQPTG
+740 VWNFQDWQPTG
-751 YAAKSGEVISVYVDV
+751 YAAKSGEVINVYVDV

-784 NGNVVIKLNKGRNVI
+784 NGQVVINLNKGRNVI

-804 PTGELRPGTPKSGVF
+804 PTEQLRPGTAKAGVF

-832 KPKIRIEGAIRYPH
+832 KPKIRIEGARTYPH

-851 HTDEEV
+851 NTDEEV
-857 MKDLENYV
+857 MKDLEKYV
-865 ELLKEDPSLP
+865 ELLNEDPSLP

-908 ADKSDEVIKETMKFW
+908 ANKSDEVIKETMKFW

-990 RSIGEVTNNILPLHF
+990 RSIVEVTNNILPLHF
-1005 ERIKGET
+1005 ERMAGVPSK
-1012 SRITKQNLWE
+1012 ITKQNLWE

-1034 SNNEYYPESDTTL
+1034 SNNEYYPENDTSL

-1069 QEFRSKNIGGGNWD
+1069 QEFRSKNIGGGSWE

-1148 VKYEANAKIVNNN
+1148 VKYEVNAKIVNNN

-1169 DKENKN
+1169 DEENKN

-1181 IFRDGETIG
+1181 IFRDGEAIG

-1202 TLDKNHNYTVIAYD
+1202 TLGKNHNYTVVAYD

-1222 KPYDLNLHAPT
+1222 KPYDLNLYTPT
-1233 INVESNVILA
+1233 INVEPNVILA

-1271 KNDVNTSKKGSY
+1271 KNDVNTSKKGSN
-1283 DVTYEVTDEGDT
+1283 DVTYQVTDKGDT

-1317 FAETQWGTPR
+1317 SAETQWGTPR

-1336 NGEVKEF
+1336 NGVVKEF
-1343 EKGFGIHANGKII
+1343 EKGFGIHANGKIV

-1373 DVGIPAQNNS
+1373 DATIAAQNNS
-1383 SITFNI
+1383 SIIFNI

-1397 STLVLKHADN
+1397 STSVLKHADN

-1425 TDSGNGNTSDHGII
+1425 TDSGNGNTSDHAVIA
-1439 VNPKLT
+1439 NPKLT

-1455 KDKIYKT
+1455 NDKVYKI
-1462 GDTVDFKEGIS
+1462 GETVNFKEGVS
-1473 ARDAEDGDLTSN
+1473 ARDAEDGDL
-1485 IEIISNS
+1485 
-1492 YKEGKTGRFEVVYK
+1492 
-1506 VTDSDNNTVEK
+1506 
-1517 KAYITV
+1517 
-1523 YEDFSVVKSKYGQFD
+1523 
-1538 NLNEYNKQ
+1538 
-1546 FKIPIV
+1546 
-1552 SVTNNGGRYFNSFI
+1552 
-1566 EYAID
+1566 
-1571 NNRNTHWET
+1571 
-1580 GKPNSSSFKNEV
+1580 
-1592 IFNLGETT
+1592 
-1600 EISRMAFAARNGGK
+1600 
-1614 GFAKKFEIYV
+1614 
-1624 STEAEGDD
+1624 
-1632 FILAGKGQYNGNVND
+1632 
-1647 VVEFNI
+1647 
-1653 SKTNARRVK
+1653 
-1662 FKFIEANQDWA
+1662 
-1673 SIGEMAFYRE
+1673 
-1683 DTLADKVNNDLF
+1683 
-1695 TDSTKTE
+1695 
-1702 VSDKYNTL
+1702 
-1710 EKVQALREEVK
+1710 
-1721 NHPAAKLF
+1721 
-1729 EEDLKKAEEII
+1729 
-1740 IAKLPTLSLEK
+1740 
-1751 VSYVKLNSDF
+1751 
-1761 NVMLGVS
+1761 
-1768 ANDQEDG
+1768 
-1775 DITKKVTIDKGD
+1775 
-1787 FTVNKT
+1787 
-1793 GKYTITYKVTD
+1793 
-1804 SDGNEIA
+1804 
-1811 EKRTIIVYSDSRY
+1811 
-1824 ISDLD
+1824 
-1829 WESARTDYGQV
+1829 
-1840 RKDLASTGAKIKLS
+1840 
-1854 VNGEE
+1854 
-1859 KVFDKGIGTHA
+1859 
-1870 NAELVYNLEGEN
+1870 
-1882 YEYFES
+1882 
-1888 YVGVD
+1888 
-1893 RNIEKQNNSSI
+1893 
-1904 IFKVLADG
+1904 
-1912 KEVYNSGLMKWAD
+1912 
-1925 DAKLVRVPLKGVN
+1925 
-1938 ELKLVIDNGGNGNAY
+1938 
-1953 DHGDFADAKFLIT
+1953 
-1966 NAKPNLTIPESAST
+1966 
-1980 KVGQQIDLR
+1980 
-1989 QEYSAIDAED
+1989 
-1999 GDITSKVEVTGKV
+1999 TSKVEVTGKV

-2018 KYKMTYKVI
+2018 KYPITYKVT
-2027 DSDDNEVIKTR
+2027 DSDGNEVIKTR

-2063 KTVNK
+2063 GNVNK

-2079 TGEEGQAISYDRGI
+2079 TDEEGQAISYDRGI

-2121 EMHGSV
+2121 EMYGSV

-2195 KGNYEELESLVKE
+2195 KGNYDELESLVKE

-2243 DEINSMIKELNKAIS
+2243 DEINSIIKELNKAIS
-2258 NLENNVDLNEVI
+2258 NLENSVDLNEVI
-2270 TIKDKYLKDVIK
+2270 TIKDKSLKDIIK

-2290 NITIGDMYKLTK
+2290 TITIGDMYKLTK
-2302 LSASNKWISSLEGL
+2302 LSCSNKWISSLEGL
-2316 EHAKNLESLDISY
+2316 EYAKNLESLDISY
-2329 NEIKD
+2329 NEVKD
-2334 LSPLKNLKKLTNL
+2334 LSPIKNLKKLTNL
-2347 NANLQIITEGMLYVK
+2347 NAKPQIITEGMLYAK

-2372 LNRNGEKLKPK
+2372 LNRSGEKLKPK
-2383 EIVIKSN
+2383 QIVIISN
-2390 RSDEAMDLSLDE
+2390 RSDEAMDLSLDQ
-2402 LVDEN
+2402 LVDKN
-2407 GVISFDISNF
+2407 GIISFDISNF

-2424 YLIYEDEKDNFLT
+2424 YLVYEDEKDDFLT

>member
-38 VESKSTKA
+38 VETKSTKA

-78 NGGNYVNSTLD
+78 NGGNYFDSTLD

-99 WETGKQNNSE
+99 WETGRQNNSE

-164 EYAGSTGDTVGIKF
+164 EYAGSTGDTVEIKF
-178 HNTQFKRIK
+178 DNTRFKRIK

-208 DKISD
+208 DKLSD

-223 MSKVSAEFNSI
+223 MSKVSAEFNSL
-234 EKINALDEEAKS
+234 EKLNALDEEVKG

-251 NFKEDIEN
+251 DFKEYIEN
-259 AKLIVENKNVNYI
+259 AKLIVENKKVNYT
-272 DAKVSKFKDM
+272 DANVSKFKDM
-282 NSEEL
+282 NSEVL

-294 KVPESKIK
+294 KVPKSNVK
-302 SITTNGGQYASEAIT
+302 SITTNGGQYANEAIS

-332 QNSEGFTN
+332 QNSTSFTN

-353 RVVYTAPRR
+353 RVVYTAPRG

-391 SQVTQDSI
+391 SQATQDSI

-458 IEKIKVL
+458 IEKIKAL
-465 EEEAKNHPFYEDYK
+465 EEEAKKHPFYEDYK

-485 ITILNSSEIVYTDA
+485 ITILNSSEIIYTDA

-505 VDTETLKKYENMF
+505 VDAETLKKYENLF
-518 KVPFDKINKISNNG
+518 KVPSDKINKISNNG
-532 GRYSDLVIENAIDG
+532 GRYSNLVIENAIDG
-546 DVNTRWHS
+546 DINTRWHS

-568 ELKEIMKLNRIL
+568 ELKEIIKLNRII
-580 FKASIGTYR
+580 FKASLGTNR

-620 DTLEFKFNEAEFKR
+620 DTLEFKFNPTEFKR

-679 YNTIEKLDGLAE
+679 YNTIEKLDGLAK

-711 VVNEPGKAESSVWEL
+711 IVNEPGKAESSVWEL

-740 IWNFQDWQPTG
+740 VWNFQDWQPTG
-751 YAAKSGEVISVYVDV
+751 YAAKSGEVINVYVDV

-784 NGNVVIKLNKGRNVI
+784 NGQVVINLNKGRNVI

-804 PTGELRPGTPKSGVF
+804 PTEQLRPGTAKAGVF

-832 KPKIRIEGAIRYPH
+832 KPKIRIEGARTYPH

-851 HTDEEV
+851 NTDEEV
-857 MKDLENYV
+857 MKDLEKYV
-865 ELLKEDPSLP
+865 ELLNEDPSLP

-908 ADKSDEVIKETMKFW
+908 ANKSDEVIKETMKFW

-990 RSIGEVTNNILPLHF
+990 RSIVEVTNNILPLHF
-1005 ERIKGET
+1005 ERMAGVPSK
-1012 SRITKQNLWE
+1012 ITKQNLWE

-1034 SNNEYYPESDTTL
+1034 SNNEYYPENDTSL

-1069 QEFRSKNIGGGNWD
+1069 QEFRSKNIGGGSWE

-1148 VKYEANAKIVNNN
+1148 VKYEVNAKIVNNN

-1169 DKENKN
+1169 DEENKN

-1181 IFRDGETIG
+1181 IFRDGEAIG

-1202 TLDKNHNYTVIAYD
+1202 TLGKNHNYTVVAYD
-1216 NELNAS
+1216 NKLNAS
-1222 KPYDLNLHAPT
+1222 KPYDLNLYTPT
-1233 INVESNVILA
+1233 INVEPNVILA

-1256 YNYEGNDISNKIKIV
+1256 YNYEGTDISNKIKIV

-1283 DVTYEVTDEGDT
+1283 DVTYQVTDKGDT

-1317 FAETQWGTPR
+1317 SAETQWGTPR

-1336 NGEVKEF
+1336 NGVVKEF
-1343 EKGFGIHANGKII
+1343 EKGFGIHANGKIV

-1373 DVGIPAQNNS
+1373 DATIAAQNNS
-1383 SITFNI
+1383 SIIFNI

-1397 STLVLKHADN
+1397 STSVLKHADN

-1425 TDSGNGNTSDHGII
+1425 TDSGNGNTSDHAVIA
-1439 VNPKLT
+1439 NPKLT

-1455 KDKIYKT
+1455 NDKVYKI
-1462 GDTVDFKEGIS
+1462 GETVNFKEGVS
-1473 ARDAEDGDLTSN
+1473 ARDAEDGDL
-1485 IEIISNS
+1485 
-1492 YKEGKTGRFEVVYK
+1492 
-1506 VTDSDNNTVEK
+1506 
-1517 KAYITV
+1517 
-1523 YEDFSVVKSKYGQFD
+1523 
-1538 NLNEYNKQ
+1538 
-1546 FKIPIV
+1546 
-1552 SVTNNGGRYFNSFI
+1552 
-1566 EYAID
+1566 
-1571 NNRNTHWET
+1571 
-1580 GKPNSSSFKNEV
+1580 
-1592 IFNLGETT
+1592 
-1600 EISRMAFAARNGGK
+1600 
-1614 GFAKKFEIYV
+1614 
-1624 STEAEGDD
+1624 
-1632 FILAGKGQYNGNVND
+1632 
-1647 VVEFNI
+1647 
-1653 SKTNARRVK
+1653 
-1662 FKFIEANQDWA
+1662 
-1673 SIGEMAFYRE
+1673 
-1683 DTLADKVNNDLF
+1683 
-1695 TDSTKTE
+1695 
-1702 VSDKYNTL
+1702 
-1710 EKVQALREEVK
+1710 
-1721 NHPAAKLF
+1721 
-1729 EEDLKKAEEII
+1729 
-1740 IAKLPTLSLEK
+1740 
-1751 VSYVKLNSDF
+1751 
-1761 NVMLGVS
+1761 
-1768 ANDQEDG
+1768 
-1775 DITKKVTIDKGD
+1775 
-1787 FTVNKT
+1787 
-1793 GKYTITYKVTD
+1793 
-1804 SDGNEIA
+1804 
-1811 EKRTIIVYSDSRY
+1811 
-1824 ISDLD
+1824 
-1829 WESARTDYGQV
+1829 
-1840 RKDLASTGAKIKLS
+1840 
-1854 VNGEE
+1854 
-1859 KVFDKGIGTHA
+1859 
-1870 NAELVYNLEGEN
+1870 
-1882 YEYFES
+1882 
-1888 YVGVD
+1888 
-1893 RNIEKQNNSSI
+1893 
-1904 IFKVLADG
+1904 
-1912 KEVYNSGLMKWAD
+1912 
-1925 DAKLVRVPLKGVN
+1925 
-1938 ELKLVIDNGGNGNAY
+1938 
-1953 DHGDFADAKFLIT
+1953 
-1966 NAKPNLTIPESAST
+1966 
-1980 KVGQQIDLR
+1980 
-1989 QEYSAIDAED
+1989 
-1999 GDITSKVEVTGKV
+1999 TSKVEVTGKV

-2018 KYKMTYKVI
+2018 KYPITYKVT
-2027 DSDDNEVIKTR
+2027 DSDGNEVIKTR
-2038 IISVVDMKDYRYLTD
+2038 IISVVDMRDYRYLTD

-2063 KTVNK
+2063 GNVNK

-2079 TGEEGQAISYDRGI
+2079 TDEEGQAISYDRGI

-2121 EMHGSV
+2121 EMYGSV

-2147 NSRDPQKYVEVDIN
+2147 NSRDPKKYVEVDIN

-2195 KGNYEELESLVKE
+2195 KGNYDELESLVKE

-2243 DEINSMIKELNKAIS
+2243 DEINSIIKELNKAIS
-2258 NLENNVDLNEVI
+2258 NLENSVDLNEVI
-2270 TIKDKYLKDVIK
+2270 TIKDKSLKDIIK

-2290 NITIGDMYKLTK
+2290 TITIGDMYKLTK
-2302 LSASNKWISSLEGL
+2302 LSCSNKWISSLEGL
-2316 EHAKNLESLDISY
+2316 EYAKNLESLDISY
-2329 NEIKD
+2329 NEVKD
-2334 LSPLKNLKKLTNL
+2334 LSPIKNLKKLTNL
-2347 NANLQIITEGMLYVK
+2347 NAKPQIITEGMLYAK

-2372 LNRNGEKLKPK
+2372 LNRSGEKLKPK
-2383 EIVIKSN
+2383 QIVIRSN
-2390 RSDEAMDLSLDE
+2390 RSDEAMDLSLDQ
-2402 LVDEN
+2402 LVDKN
-2407 GVISFDISNF
+2407 GIISFDISNF

-2424 YLIYEDEKDNFLT
+2424 YLVYEDEKDDFLT

>member
-38 VESKSTKA
+38 VETKSTKA

-78 NGGNYVNSTLD
+78 NGGNYFDSTLD

-99 WETGKQNNSE
+99 WETGRQNNSE

-164 EYAGSTGDTVGIKF
+164 EYAGSTGDTVEIKF
-178 HNTQFKRIK
+178 DNTRFKRIK

-208 DKISD
+208 DKLSD

-223 MSKVSAEFNSI
+223 MSKVSAEFNSL
-234 EKINALDEEAKS
+234 EKLNALDEEVKG

-251 NFKEDIEN
+251 DFKEYIEN
-259 AKLIVENKNVNYI
+259 AKLIVENKKVNYT
-272 DAKVSKFKDM
+272 DANVSKFKDM
-282 NSEEL
+282 NSEVL

-294 KVPESKIK
+294 KVPKSNVK
-302 SITTNGGQYASEAIT
+302 SITTYGGQYANEAIS

-332 QNSEGFTN
+332 QNSTSFTN

-353 RVVYTAPRR
+353 RVVYTAPRG

-391 SQVTQDSI
+391 SQATQDSI

-458 IEKIKVL
+458 IEKIKAL
-465 EEEAKNHPFYEDYK
+465 EEEAKKHPFYEDYK

-485 ITILNSSEIVYTDA
+485 ITILNSSEIIYTDA

-505 VDTETLKKYENMF
+505 VDAETLKKYENLF
-518 KVPFDKINKISNNG
+518 KVPSDKINKISNNG
-532 GRYSDLVIENAIDG
+532 GRYSNLVIENAIDG
-546 DVNTRWHS
+546 DINTRWHS

-568 ELKEIMKLNRIL
+568 ELKEIIKLNRII
-580 FKASIGTYR
+580 FKASLGTNR

-620 DTLEFKFNEAEFKR
+620 DTLEFKFNPTEFKR

-679 YNTIEKLDGLAE
+679 YNTIEKLDGLAK

-711 VVNEPGKAESSVWEL
+711 IVNEPGKAESSVWEL

-740 IWNFQDWQPTG
+740 VWNFQDWQPTG
-751 YAAKSGEVISVYVDV
+751 YAAKSGEVINVYVDV

-784 NGNVVIKLNKGRNVI
+784 NGQVVINLNKGRNVI

-804 PTGELRPGTPKSGVF
+804 PTEQLRPGTAKAGVF

-832 KPKIRIEGAIRYPH
+832 KPKIRIEGARTYPH

-851 HTDEEV
+851 NTDEEV
-857 MKDLENYV
+857 MKDLEKYV
-865 ELLKEDPSLP
+865 ELLNEDPSLP

-908 ADKSDEVIKETMKFW
+908 ANKSDEVIKETMKFW

-990 RSIGEVTNNILPLHF
+990 RSIVEVTNNILPLHF
-1005 ERIKGET
+1005 ERMAGVPSK
-1012 SRITKQNLWE
+1012 ITKQNLWE

-1034 SNNEYYPESDTTL
+1034 SNNEYYPENDTSL

-1069 QEFRSKNIGGGNWD
+1069 QEFRSKNIGGGSWE

-1148 VKYEANAKIVNNN
+1148 VKYEVNAKIVNNN

-1169 DKENKN
+1169 DEENKN

-1181 IFRDGETIG
+1181 IFRDGEAIG

-1202 TLDKNHNYTVIAYD
+1202 TLGKNHNYTVVAYD
-1216 NELNAS
+1216 NKLNAS
-1222 KPYDLNLHAPT
+1222 KPYDLNLYTPT
-1233 INVESNVILA
+1233 INVEPNVILA

-1256 YNYEGNDISNKIKIV
+1256 YNYEGTDISNKIKIV

-1283 DVTYEVTDEGDT
+1283 DVTYQVTDKGDT

-1317 FAETQWGTPR
+1317 SAETQWGTPR

-1336 NGEVKEF
+1336 NGVVKEF
-1343 EKGFGIHANGKII
+1343 EKGFGIHANGKIV

-1373 DVGIPAQNNS
+1373 DATIAAQNNS
-1383 SITFNI
+1383 SIIFNI

-1397 STLVLKHADN
+1397 STSVLKHADN

-1425 TDSGNGNTSDHGII
+1425 TDSGNGNTSDHAVIA
-1439 VNPKLT
+1439 NPKLT

-1455 KDKIYKT
+1455 NDKVYKI
-1462 GDTVDFKEGIS
+1462 GETVNFKEGVS
-1473 ARDAEDGDLTSN
+1473 ARDAEDGDL
-1485 IEIISNS
+1485 
-1492 YKEGKTGRFEVVYK
+1492 
-1506 VTDSDNNTVEK
+1506 
-1517 KAYITV
+1517 
-1523 YEDFSVVKSKYGQFD
+1523 
-1538 NLNEYNKQ
+1538 
-1546 FKIPIV
+1546 
-1552 SVTNNGGRYFNSFI
+1552 
-1566 EYAID
+1566 
-1571 NNRNTHWET
+1571 
-1580 GKPNSSSFKNEV
+1580 
-1592 IFNLGETT
+1592 
-1600 EISRMAFAARNGGK
+1600 
-1614 GFAKKFEIYV
+1614 
-1624 STEAEGDD
+1624 
-1632 FILAGKGQYNGNVND
+1632 
-1647 VVEFNI
+1647 
-1653 SKTNARRVK
+1653 
-1662 FKFIEANQDWA
+1662 
-1673 SIGEMAFYRE
+1673 
-1683 DTLADKVNNDLF
+1683 
-1695 TDSTKTE
+1695 
-1702 VSDKYNTL
+1702 
-1710 EKVQALREEVK
+1710 
-1721 NHPAAKLF
+1721 
-1729 EEDLKKAEEII
+1729 
-1740 IAKLPTLSLEK
+1740 
-1751 VSYVKLNSDF
+1751 
-1761 NVMLGVS
+1761 
-1768 ANDQEDG
+1768 
-1775 DITKKVTIDKGD
+1775 
-1787 FTVNKT
+1787 
-1793 GKYTITYKVTD
+1793 
-1804 SDGNEIA
+1804 
-1811 EKRTIIVYSDSRY
+1811 
-1824 ISDLD
+1824 
-1829 WESARTDYGQV
+1829 
-1840 RKDLASTGAKIKLS
+1840 
-1854 VNGEE
+1854 
-1859 KVFDKGIGTHA
+1859 
-1870 NAELVYNLEGEN
+1870 
-1882 YEYFES
+1882 
-1888 YVGVD
+1888 
-1893 RNIEKQNNSSI
+1893 
-1904 IFKVLADG
+1904 
-1912 KEVYNSGLMKWAD
+1912 
-1925 DAKLVRVPLKGVN
+1925 
-1938 ELKLVIDNGGNGNAY
+1938 
-1953 DHGDFADAKFLIT
+1953 
-1966 NAKPNLTIPESAST
+1966 
-1980 KVGQQIDLR
+1980 
-1989 QEYSAIDAED
+1989 
-1999 GDITSKVEVTGKV
+1999 TSKVEVTGKV

-2018 KYKMTYKVI
+2018 KYPITYKVT
-2027 DSDDNEVIKTR
+2027 DSDGNEVIKTR
-2038 IISVVDMKDYRYLTD
+2038 IISVVDMRDYRYLTD

-2063 KTVNK
+2063 GNVNK

-2079 TGEEGQAISYDRGI
+2079 TDEEGQAISYDRGI

-2121 EMHGSV
+2121 EMYGSV

-2147 NSRDPQKYVEVDIN
+2147 NSRDPKKYVEVDIN

-2195 KGNYEELESLVKE
+2195 KGNYDELESLVKE

-2243 DEINSMIKELNKAIS
+2243 DEINSIIKELNKAIS
-2258 NLENNVDLNEVI
+2258 NLENSVDLNEVI
-2270 TIKDKYLKDVIK
+2270 TIKDKSLKDIIK

-2290 NITIGDMYKLTK
+2290 TITIGDMYKLTK
-2302 LSASNKWISSLEGL
+2302 LSCSNKWISSLEGL
-2316 EHAKNLESLDISY
+2316 EYAKNLESLDISY
-2329 NEIKD
+2329 NEVKD
-2334 LSPLKNLKKLTNL
+2334 LSPIKNLKKLTNL
-2347 NANLQIITEGMLYVK
+2347 NAKPQIITEGMLYAK

-2372 LNRNGEKLKPK
+2372 LNRSGEKLKPK
-2383 EIVIKSN
+2383 QIVIRSN
-2390 RSDEAMDLSLDE
+2390 RSDEAMDLSLDQ
-2402 LVDEN
+2402 LVDKN
-2407 GVISFDISNF
+2407 GIISFDISNF

-2424 YLIYEDEKDNFLT
+2424 YLVYEDEKDDFLT